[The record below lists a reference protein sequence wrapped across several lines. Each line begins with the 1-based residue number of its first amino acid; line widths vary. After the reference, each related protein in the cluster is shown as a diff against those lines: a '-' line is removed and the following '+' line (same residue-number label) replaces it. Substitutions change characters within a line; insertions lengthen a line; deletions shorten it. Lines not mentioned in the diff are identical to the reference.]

1 MAAACPAVDDVPSSP
16 PLPKKS
22 QHMTWAMSLAS
33 AYARIFSALESG
45 RDVLAMP
52 PVGSLR
58 LDCYRRLVKQLPG
71 IILIISSFK
80 ERMEKE
86 IAMLEQDGIPAAMLH
101 SGTTDYVMA
110 AQRERVRRHHFRILF
125 VSPGLLEKSEI
136 RSFLVSRASISL
148 IVIDEAQICSIH
160 APHFQPLYHAIP
172 LLLKDLER
180 HAAVRQASEEP
191 TMPYRGAASGTS
203 IEGSPE
209 TASSSAVHI
218 EASERRKFTASSR
231 PPVLALTLPTT
242 RQVEQDI
249 RHFFSLQHPLLVRHA
264 FECPNL
270 FLSVHRPQR
279 KAPFLLDFLRRHEDE
294 AGIIYCTEHRLTEH
308 IAQLLN
314 RSGFPAL
321 SYHAGLTREE
331 RMANARAFCAGTA
344 SSDQQTSC
352 GRHPN
357 ARMTDAHAFC
367 AGTASSDRQTSGS
380 RHPNARMTDA
390 RAFCAGVHSSDQ
402 RIQRPS
408 THHAET
414 HAAARIL
421 VVTPDP
427 FLELE
432 RSDVRFV
439 LHYTMP
445 ESLERYYQELV
456 HAGRD
461 GLPAECILL
470 ANERDFELQ
479 RTKLAKVTLGYQ
491 AYPEAIAQVKRQLEA
506 MRRYAMTHQCLR
518 SFLRDYFGGADRTSV
533 TSQPDNVSIGAPPDS
548 PSQRPAGSSAPGQVS
563 IGAPLDS
570 PSQRAAG
577 SSAPGQVSI
586 SAPADPSV
594 RAAEHHCN
602 RISMDKKKLAST
614 GEEPVDYEVITLP
627 SRNRVLTSAELPVDE
642 SLRTIRQSGHYPKNR
657 VQKVSM
663 QLKRAEK
670 QHIFIRYADQAYMKN
685 QAYKYEHLRTDP
697 WELCEPGIRVQ
708 RFRAFSIPRDSCCVN
723 CDPEHFL
730 EEDRYGISDT
740 MGLQERM
747 REHRHQLETDMDV
760 GRKIR
765 LWKAGEKPYH
775 FDYDAHTKCTGRIM
789 AMRKVEYQKTAD
801 TIAAVLG
808 QSSESSIETPAHAST
823 APGAS
828 SSMPEYPA
836 DDRLPATTPCEGNAS
851 ALTGDVEAVRVGYA
865 RGSDAEAGRGGY
877 ARTIDGEAGRGGY
890 ARTDN
895 AEAGRSG
902 YARTGDGE
910 AEAQQL
916 RLLENA
922 RLEISPEMRT
932 HLLGNLKALRK
943 RLAMERS
950 VQAYLIFT
958 DKSLV
963 EMCRMLPLT
972 REEFARVYGVGQRK
986 LELHYEAFT
995 DEIRK
1000 ALDPAYVAD
1009 FYENVSE
1016 EMQVDMQDGTGACV
1030 TGERTGM
1037 NDSADPARV
1046 AEFYANASE
1055 EVQCTAGERTGMND
1069 SVDAARVKRAPGTY
1083 APSSD
1088 PVIAT
1093 NVIKPIPQ
1101 ERSESQR
1108 NPKYRFIPDDVLL
1121 AFLEE
1126 KYLQQRT
1133 RKQVKKKQDF
1143 FLTVAE
1149 AASFRCADGLRSPE
1163 IAALLNALV
1172 AEAEGTSSTN
1182 SPIASID
1189 VGASDSESTSD
1200 AVTTKN
1206 LGVPQISDTVALENP
1221 GKTQISAAVA
1231 LGNPGE
1237 TQISDAV
1244 ATENPGETQR
1254 SDAVA
1259 TKNPGETQTSDAVA
1273 MGNRSKRQIS
1283 DAVAIENRG
1292 ELTSQPKLRIRER
1305 KKLSGA
1311 TIDRKLAG
1319 LGYLELNECSF
1330 TGRPCQ
1336 AYLPTTKGE
1345 AAGIVLGT
1353 RRSQGGVD
1361 YPTAYFSATAASWVA
1376 TLFVRDETK

>member
-1 MAAACPAVDDVPSSP
+1 
-16 PLPKKS
+16 
-22 QHMTWAMSLAS
+22 MTWAMSLAS

-58 LDCYRRLVKQLPG
+58 LDYYRQLVKQFPG
-71 IILIISSFK
+71 ITLIISSYK

-86 IAMLEQDGIPAAMLH
+86 IDILEKDGIPAAMLH
-101 SGTTDYVMA
+101 SGLSDYAMA
-110 AQRERVRRHHFRILF
+110 AQLERIRRRHFQVLF
-125 VSPGLLEKSEI
+125 VSPGLLEDPKM
-136 RSFLVSRASISL
+136 RSFLVSKTTISL

-160 APHFQPLYHAIP
+160 APHFQPLYHSIP

-180 HAAVRQASEEP
+180 HA
-191 TMPYRGAASGTS
+191 
-203 IEGSPE
+203 
-209 TASSSAVHI
+209 
-218 EASERRKFTASSR
+218 ASSR

-249 RHFFSLQHPLLVRHA
+249 RHFFSLQHPLLVRPA

-344 SSDQQTSC
+344 SSD
-352 GRHPN
+352 
-357 ARMTDAHAFC
+357 
-367 AGTASSDRQTSGS
+367 RQTSGS

-390 RAFCAGVHSSDQ
+390 RAFCTSAPSSDR

-408 THHAET
+408 THHDEA

-427 FLELE
+427 FLELD

-461 GLPAECILL
+461 GLQAECILL

-479 RTKLAKVTLGYQ
+479 RTKLEKVTLGYQ
-491 AYPEAIAQVKRQLEA
+491 AYPEAVAQVKRQLEA

-548 PSQRPAGSSAPGQVS
+548 PSQRAAGSSAPGHAA

-577 SSAPGQVSI
+577 ISAPGQVSI

-594 RAAEHHCN
+594 RAAENHHN
-602 RISMDKKKLAST
+602 RISMDEKKLAST
-614 GEEPVDYEVITLP
+614 GEDPVDYEVITLP

-760 GRKIR
+760 ERKIR

-789 AMRKVEYQKTAD
+789 AMRKVEYQKTAA
-801 TIAAVLG
+801 TMAAALG
-808 QSSESSIETPAHAST
+808 PSSESSIETPAHAST

-828 SSMPEYPA
+828 SGVTKYPA

-851 ALTGDVEAVRVGYA
+851 AWTSDGEAGSVGYA
-865 RGSDAEAGRGGY
+865 RGS
-877 ARTIDGEAGRGGY
+877 DGEAGRGGY
-890 ARTDN
+890 ARTGDG
-895 AEAGRSG
+895 EAGRGGCAWIGDNGADSAG
-902 YARTGDGE
+902 NARTSDDE

-916 RLLENA
+916 QLLENA

-986 LELHYEAFT
+986 LALHYEAFT

-1037 NDSADPARV
+1037 NDS
-1046 AEFYANASE
+1046 
-1055 EVQCTAGERTGMND
+1055 
-1069 SVDAARVKRAPGTY
+1069 VDAARVKRAPGTY
-1083 APSSD
+1083 APSSN
-1088 PVIAT
+1088 PVIPT
-1093 NVIKPIPQ
+1093 SVIKPIPQ

-1172 AEAEGTSSTN
+1172 AEAEETSSTN
-1182 SPIASID
+1182 SPTASID
-1189 VGASDSESTSD
+1189 VGASDNGSTSVAVTTEDPFETQISD
-1200 AVTTKN
+1200 AVTT
-1206 LGVPQISDTVALENP
+1206 
-1221 GKTQISAAVA
+1221 
-1231 LGNPGE
+1231 GNPGE

-1273 MGNRSKRQIS
+1273 MGNRSETQIS

-1345 AAGIVLGT
+1345 AAGIALGT

>member
-1 MAAACPAVDDVPSSP
+1 MAAACPAVDDVPSSLP
-16 PLPKKS
+16 PPKKP

-52 PVGSLR
+52 PVGPLR
-58 LDCYRRLVKQLPG
+58 LDCYRQLVKQLTG
-71 IILIISSFK
+71 ITLIISSYK

-86 IAMLEQDGIPAAMLH
+86 IDILEKEGIPAAMLH
-101 SGTTDYVMA
+101 SGLSDYAMA
-110 AQRERVRRHHFRILF
+110 AQLERIRRRHFQVLF
-125 VSPGLLEKSEI
+125 ASPGLLEDPKM
-136 RSFLVSRASISL
+136 RSFLVFKTTISL

-160 APHFQPLYHAIP
+160 APHFQPLYHSIP

-180 HAAVRQASEEP
+180 HA
-191 TMPYRGAASGTS
+191 
-203 IEGSPE
+203 
-209 TASSSAVHI
+209 
-218 EASERRKFTASSR
+218 ASSR

-242 RQVEQDI
+242 RQMEQDI
-249 RHFFSLQHPLLVRHA
+249 GHFFSLQHPLLVRHA

-331 RMANARAFCAGTA
+331 RMANARAFCAGA
-344 SSDQQTSC
+344 
-352 GRHPN
+352 P
-357 ARMTDAHAFC
+357 
-367 AGTASSDRQTSGS
+367 SSDR
-380 RHPNARMTDA
+380 
-390 RAFCAGVHSSDQ
+390 

-408 THHAET
+408 THDAEAHAG
-414 HAAARIL
+414 ARIL

-427 FLELE
+427 FLELD

-479 RTKLAKVTLGYQ
+479 RTKLEKVTLGYQ
-491 AYPEAIAQVKRQLEA
+491 AYPEAVAQVKRQLEA

-518 SFLRDYFGGADRTSV
+518 SFLRDYFGGED
-533 TSQPDNVSIGAPPDS
+533 
-548 PSQRPAGSSAPGQVS
+548 
-563 IGAPLDS
+563 
-570 PSQRAAG
+570 
-577 SSAPGQVSI
+577 
-586 SAPADPSV
+586 
-594 RAAEHHCN
+594 
-602 RISMDKKKLAST
+602 
-614 GEEPVDYEVITLP
+614 PVDYEVITLP

-789 AMRKVEYQKTAD
+789 AMRKVEYQKTAA
-801 TIAAVLG
+801 TMAAVLG
-808 QSSESSIETPAHAST
+808 QSSKSSIETPAHAST

-828 SSMPEYPA
+828 SSVPESPA

-851 ALTGDVEAVRVGYA
+851 VRTNDGK
-865 RGSDAEAGRGGY
+865 AGRGGY
-877 ARTIDGEAGRGGY
+877 ARTGDG
-890 ARTDN
+890 
-895 AEAGRSG
+895 EAGRSG
-902 YARTGDGE
+902 YARTSDGE

-972 REEFARVYGVGQRK
+972 REEFARIYGVGQRK
-986 LELHYEAFT
+986 LELHYEAFI

-1037 NDSADPARV
+1037 NDSADPVRV

-1083 APSSD
+1083 APCSN
-1088 PVIAT
+1088 PVIPT
-1093 NVIKPIPQ
+1093 SVIKPIPQ

-1172 AEAEGTSSTN
+1172 AEAEEISSTN

-1189 VGASDSESTSD
+1189 VGVSDNGSTSA
-1200 AVTTKN
+1200 AVTT
-1206 LGVPQISDTVALENP
+1206 ENP
-1221 GKTQISAAVA
+1221 F
-1231 LGNPGE
+1231 E

-1244 ATENPGETQR
+1244 A
-1254 SDAVA
+1254 A
-1259 TKNPGETQTSDAVA
+1259 KNPGE
-1273 MGNRSKRQIS
+1273 
-1283 DAVAIENRG
+1283 
-1292 ELTSQPKLRIRER
+1292 LTNQQKPRVRER

-1311 TIDRKLAG
+1311 TINRKLAE
-1319 LGYLELNECSF
+1319 LGYLKLSEYRFN
-1330 TGRPCQ
+1330 GRPHQ
-1336 AYLPTTKGE
+1336 TFLPTTKGE

-1353 RRSQGGVD
+1353 RKSQGGVD
-1361 YPTAYFSATAASWVA
+1361 YPTAYFSAAAASWVA

>member
-1 MAAACPAVDDVPSSP
+1 MSDVHRSE
-16 PLPKKS
+16 
-22 QHMTWAMSLAS
+22 MSLAS
-33 AYARIFSALESG
+33 AYARILSALESG

-52 PVGSLR
+52 PVGQLR
-58 LDCYRRLVKQLPG
+58 LDCYRQLVKQLPG

-125 VSPGLLEKSEI
+125 VSPGLLEKSEL
-136 RSFLVSRASISL
+136 RSFLVSQAAISL

-180 HAAVRQASEEP
+180 QAAGMQASWNQHMLCREA
-191 TMPYRGAASGTS
+191 TSSGASIDISPPKAVSSSSQAGTS
-203 IEGSPE
+203 DHQRSTRP
-209 TASSSAVHI
+209 A
-218 EASERRKFTASSR
+218 R
-231 PPVLALTLPTT
+231 PPVLALALPTP

-249 RHFFSLQHPLLVRHA
+249 GHFFSLQHPLLIRHQ
-264 FECPNL
+264 FERLNL

-331 RMANARAFCAGTA
+331 RMANARAFCTGGQPTDWRMQGLATPDDRANAG
-344 SSDQQTSC
+344 
-352 GRHPN
+352 
-357 ARMTDAHAFC
+357 
-367 AGTASSDRQTSGS
+367 
-380 RHPNARMTDA
+380 
-390 RAFCAGVHSSDQ
+390 
-402 RIQRPS
+402 
-408 THHAET
+408 
-414 HAAARIL
+414 ARIL

-427 FLELE
+427 FLELD

-445 ESLERYYQELV
+445 ESLDCYYQEVV

-470 ANERDFELQ
+470 ANERDLELQ
-479 RTKLAKVTLGYQ
+479 RTKLGKATLGYQ
-491 AYPEAIAQVKRQLEA
+491 AYPEAVAQMKQQFEA

-518 SFLRDYFGGADRTSV
+518 AFMKEYVEGADT
-533 TSQPDNVSIGAPPDS
+533 
-548 PSQRPAGSSAPGQVS
+548 
-563 IGAPLDS
+563 
-570 PSQRAAG
+570 AAG
-577 SSAPGQVSI
+577 EAFG
-586 SAPADPSV
+586 
-594 RAAEHHCN
+594 
-602 RISMDKKKLAST
+602 
-614 GEEPVDYEVITLP
+614 DYEVVTLP
-627 SRNRVLTSAELPVDE
+627 ARNRVLTSAELPVDE
-642 SLRTIRQSGHYPKNR
+642 SLRTIRQSGRYPVNR
-657 VQKVSM
+657 VEKVSM
-663 QLKRAEK
+663 QLERAEK
-670 QHIFIRYADQAYMKN
+670 QHIFIRYADREHMRN
-685 QAYKYEHLRTDP
+685 QAYKYDHLRTDP

-708 RFRAFSIPRDSCCVN
+708 NFRAFTIPRDSCCVN
-723 CDPEHFL
+723 CNPEHFL

-747 REHRHQLETDMDV
+747 REHLHQLETDMDV

-765 LWKAGEKPYH
+765 LWKAGEKQHH
-775 FDYDAHTKCTGRIM
+775 FDYDAHARGTGRIM
-789 AMRKVEYQKTAD
+789 AMRKVEYQKTA
-801 TIAAVLG
+801 TV
-808 QSSESSIETPAHAST
+808 S
-823 APGAS
+823 
-828 SSMPEYPA
+828 
-836 DDRLPATTPCEGNAS
+836 
-851 ALTGDVEAVRVGYA
+851 
-865 RGSDAEAGRGGY
+865 
-877 ARTIDGEAGRGGY
+877 ARTID
-890 ARTDN
+890 
-895 AEAGRSG
+895 AEPKS
-902 YARTGDGE
+902 
-910 AEAQQL
+910 QQL
-916 RLLENA
+916 RLLESA

-932 HLLGNLKALRK
+932 QLLGNLKALRK

-950 VQAYLIFT
+950 VQAYQIFT

-972 REEFARVYGVGQRK
+972 REEFARIHGVGQRK

-1000 ALDPAYVAD
+1000 ALDPARVAD

-1016 EMQVDMQDGTGACV
+1016 EMQQDLQDGTGACA
-1030 TGERTGM
+1030 TMGFA
-1037 NDSADPARV
+1037 ADPARV
-1046 AEFYANASE
+1046 AEFYTNAPE
-1055 EVQCTAGERTGMND
+1055 KIQCAAGARTGMNAT
-1069 SVDAARVKRAPGTY
+1069 VDAARVEREPGSD

-1088 PVIAT
+1088 TVIPT
-1093 NVIKPIPQ
+1093 TVIKPIP
-1101 ERSESQR
+1101 EKRSELQR

-1149 AASFRCADGLRSPE
+1149 AASFHCSDGLRSPE

-1172 AEAEGTSSTN
+1172 EEAEQQ
-1182 SPIASID
+1182 
-1189 VGASDSESTSD
+1189 E
-1200 AVTTKN
+1200 
-1206 LGVPQISDTVALENP
+1206 Q
-1221 GKTQISAAVA
+1221 
-1231 LGNPGE
+1231 
-1237 TQISDAV
+1237 
-1244 ATENPGETQR
+1244 
-1254 SDAVA
+1254 
-1259 TKNPGETQTSDAVA
+1259 
-1273 MGNRSKRQIS
+1273 
-1283 DAVAIENRG
+1283 
-1292 ELTSQPKLRIRER
+1292 ER

-1319 LGYLELNECSF
+1319 LGYLELSEYRIN
-1330 TGRPCQ
+1330 GRPRQ

-1345 AAGIVLGT
+1345 AAGIALGT
-1353 RRSQGGVD
+1353 RTSQGGVD
-1361 YPTAYFSATAASWVA
+1361 YPTAYFNAAAAGWVA
-1376 TLFVRDETK
+1376 TLFVRAEQT

>member
-1 MAAACPAVDDVPSSP
+1 MAAACPAVDDVPSSLP
-16 PLPKKS
+16 PPKKP

-58 LDCYRRLVKQLPG
+58 LDCYRQLVKQLTG
-71 IILIISSFK
+71 ITLIISSYK

-86 IAMLEQDGIPAAMLH
+86 IDILEKDGIPAAMLH
-101 SGTTDYVMA
+101 SGLSDYAMA
-110 AQRERVRRHHFRILF
+110 AQLERIRRRHFQVLF
-125 VSPGLLEKSEI
+125 ASPGLLEDPKM
-136 RSFLVSRASISL
+136 RSFLVFKTTISL

-160 APHFQPLYHAIP
+160 APHFQPLYHSIP

-180 HAAVRQASEEP
+180 HA
-191 TMPYRGAASGTS
+191 
-203 IEGSPE
+203 
-209 TASSSAVHI
+209 
-218 EASERRKFTASSR
+218 ASSR

-242 RQVEQDI
+242 RQMEQDI
-249 RHFFSLQHPLLVRHA
+249 GHFFSLQHPLLVRHS

-331 RMANARAFCAGTA
+331 RMANARAFCAGA
-344 SSDQQTSC
+344 
-352 GRHPN
+352 P
-357 ARMTDAHAFC
+357 
-367 AGTASSDRQTSGS
+367 SSDR
-380 RHPNARMTDA
+380 
-390 RAFCAGVHSSDQ
+390 

-408 THHAET
+408 THDAEAHAG
-414 HAAARIL
+414 ARIL

-427 FLELE
+427 FLELD

-439 LHYTMP
+439 LHYTIP

-479 RTKLAKVTLGYQ
+479 RTKLEKVTLGYQ
-491 AYPEAIAQVKRQLEA
+491 AYPEAVAQVKRQLEA

-518 SFLRDYFGGADRTSV
+518 SFLRDYFGGED
-533 TSQPDNVSIGAPPDS
+533 
-548 PSQRPAGSSAPGQVS
+548 
-563 IGAPLDS
+563 
-570 PSQRAAG
+570 
-577 SSAPGQVSI
+577 
-586 SAPADPSV
+586 
-594 RAAEHHCN
+594 
-602 RISMDKKKLAST
+602 
-614 GEEPVDYEVITLP
+614 PVDYEVITLP

-789 AMRKVEYQKTAD
+789 AMRKVEYQKTAA
-801 TIAAVLG
+801 TMAAVLG
-808 QSSESSIETPAHAST
+808 QSSKSSIETPAHAST

-828 SSMPEYPA
+828 SSVPESPA

-851 ALTGDVEAVRVGYA
+851 VRTNDGK
-865 RGSDAEAGRGGY
+865 AGRGGY
-877 ARTIDGEAGRGGY
+877 ARTGDG
-890 ARTDN
+890 
-895 AEAGRSG
+895 EAGRSG
-902 YARTGDGE
+902 YARTSDGE

-1037 NDSADPARV
+1037 NDS
-1046 AEFYANASE
+1046 
-1055 EVQCTAGERTGMND
+1055 
-1069 SVDAARVKRAPGTY
+1069 VDATRVKRVPGTY

-1093 NVIKPIPQ
+1093 SVIKPIPQ
-1101 ERSESQR
+1101 ERSESQK

-1172 AEAEGTSSTN
+1172 AEAEEISSTN
-1182 SPIASID
+1182 RRIASID
-1189 VGASDSESTSD
+1189 VGASDSGSTSAAVTTENRSEAQISAEVATKNPGEMQRSD
-1200 AVTTKN
+1200 AVAT
-1206 LGVPQISDTVALENP
+1206 EN
-1221 GKTQISAAVA
+1221 SV
-1231 LGNPGE
+1231 E
-1237 TQISDAV
+1237 TQMSDAV
-1244 ATENPGETQR
+1244 ATENPGETQT
-1254 SDAVA
+1254 SNAVA
-1259 TKNPGETQTSDAVA
+1259 MENPGEI
-1273 MGNRSKRQIS
+1273 QIS
-1283 DAVAIENRG
+1283 DAVAAKNPG
-1292 ELTSQPKLRIRER
+1292 ELTNQPKLRVRER

-1311 TIDRKLAG
+1311 TINRKLAE
-1319 LGYLELNECSF
+1319 LGYLKLSEYRFN
-1330 TGRPCQ
+1330 GRPHQ
-1336 AYLPTTKGE
+1336 TFLPTTKGE

-1353 RRSQGGVD
+1353 RKSQGGVD
-1361 YPTAYFSATAASWVA
+1361 YPTAYFSAAAASWVA

>member
-1 MAAACPAVDDVPSSP
+1 
-16 PLPKKS
+16 
-22 QHMTWAMSLAS
+22 MSLAS

-58 LDCYRRLVKQLPG
+58 LDCYRQLVKQLPG
-71 IILIISSFK
+71 ITLIISSYK

-86 IAMLEQDGIPAAMLH
+86 IDILEKDGIPAAMLH
-101 SGTTDYVMA
+101 SGLSDYAMA
-110 AQRERVRRHHFRILF
+110 AQLERIRRRHFQVLF
-125 VSPGLLEKSEI
+125 VSPGLLEDPKM
-136 RSFLVSRASISL
+136 RSFLVFKTTISL

-160 APHFQPLYHAIP
+160 APHFQPLYHSIP

-249 RHFFSLQHPLLVRHA
+249 RHFFSLQHPLIVRHA

-344 SSDQQTSC
+344 SSD
-352 GRHPN
+352 R
-357 ARMTDAHAFC
+357 RK
-367 AGTASSDRQTSGS
+367 
-380 RHPNARMTDA
+380 
-390 RAFCAGVHSSDQ
+390 
-402 RIQRPS
+402 QRPS
-408 THHAET
+408 THHDEA

-479 RTKLAKVTLGYQ
+479 RTKLEKVTLGYQ
-491 AYPEAIAQVKRQLEA
+491 AYPEAVAQVKRQLEA

-518 SFLRDYFGGADRTSV
+518 SFLRDYFGGADGTSV
-533 TSQPDNVSIGAPPDS
+533 ASPPDNASISAPPD
-548 PSQRPAGSSAPGQVS
+548 
-563 IGAPLDS
+563 L

-586 SAPADPSV
+586 GAPPDSPLQKAAGSSATGQVSIGAPPDSSV
-594 RAAEHHCN
+594 RAAEHHFN
-602 RISMDKKKLAST
+602 RISMDEKKLAST
-614 GEEPVDYEVITLP
+614 GEDPVDYEVITLP

-642 SLRTIRQSGHYPKNR
+642 SLRTIRQSGRYPENR

-765 LWKAGEKPYH
+765 LWKASEKPYH

-823 APGAS
+823 APGS
-828 SSMPEYPA
+828 SSGVPKYPA
-836 DDRLPATTPCEGNAS
+836 DDRLPTTTPCEGNAS
-851 ALTGDVEAVRVGYA
+851 VRTSDAEAGRGGYARTGDV
-865 RGSDAEAGRGGY
+865 EAGRGGY

-890 ARTDN
+890 ARTDD
-895 AEAGRSG
+895 AEADRGG
-902 YARTGDGE
+902 YARTGDAE

-1069 SVDAARVKRAPGTY
+1069 SVGAARVKRVPGTY
-1083 APSSD
+1083 APSSN
-1088 PVIAT
+1088 PVIPT
-1093 NVIKPIPQ
+1093 SVIKPIPQ

-1172 AEAEGTSSTN
+1172 AEAEETSSTN

-1189 VGASDSESTSD
+1189 VGASDSESTSAAVTTENPFKTQISD
-1200 AVTTKN
+1200 AVTT
-1206 LGVPQISDTVALENP
+1206 
-1221 GKTQISAAVA
+1221 
-1231 LGNPGE
+1231 GNPGE

-1244 ATENPGETQR
+1244 TTGNPGETQR

-1273 MGNRSKRQIS
+1273 MENPGEIQIS
-1283 DAVAIENRG
+1283 DAVAAKNPG
-1292 ELTSQPKLRIRER
+1292 ELTNQQKPRVRER

-1311 TIDRKLAG
+1311 TIDRKLAE
-1319 LGYLELNECSF
+1319 LGYLELSEFSF

-1345 AAGIVLGT
+1345 VAGIALGT
-1353 RRSQGGVD
+1353 RTSQGGVD
-1361 YPTAYFSATAASWVA
+1361 YPTAYFSAAAASWVA
-1376 TLFVRDETK
+1376 TLFVRDGTK

>member
-16 PLPKKS
+16 PPPKKP
-22 QHMTWAMSLAS
+22 QHMTWSMSLAS

-58 LDCYRRLVKQLPG
+58 LNCYRQLVKQLPG
-71 IILIISSFK
+71 ITLIISSYK

-86 IAMLEQDGIPAAMLH
+86 IAILEKDGIPAAMLH
-101 SGTTDYVMA
+101 SGLSDYAMA
-110 AQRERVRRHHFRILF
+110 AQLERIRRRHFQVLF
-125 VSPGLLEKSEI
+125 ASPGLLEDPKI
-136 RSFLVSRASISL
+136 RSFLVFKTTISL

-160 APHFQPLYHAIP
+160 APHFQPLYHSIP

-180 HAAVRQASEEP
+180 H
-191 TMPYRGAASGTS
+191 
-203 IEGSPE
+203 
-209 TASSSAVHI
+209 
-218 EASERRKFTASSR
+218 TASSR

-242 RQVEQDI
+242 RQMEQDI
-249 RHFFSLQHPLLVRHA
+249 GHFFSLQHPLLVRHA

-331 RMANARAFCAGTA
+331 RMANARAFCAA
-344 SSDQQTSC
+344 
-352 GRHPN
+352 
-357 ARMTDAHAFC
+357 
-367 AGTASSDRQTSGS
+367 TASSDRQTAVR
-380 RHPNARMTDA
+380 RHSDARMTGV
-390 RAFCAGVHSSDQ
+390 RTFCAGVHSSDQ

-408 THHAET
+408 THDNEAHAG
-414 HAAARIL
+414 ARIL

-479 RTKLAKVTLGYQ
+479 RTKLEKVTLGYQ
-491 AYPEAIAQVKRQLEA
+491 AYPEAVAQVKRQLEA

-518 SFLRDYFGGADRTSV
+518 SFLRDYFGGED
-533 TSQPDNVSIGAPPDS
+533 
-548 PSQRPAGSSAPGQVS
+548 
-563 IGAPLDS
+563 
-570 PSQRAAG
+570 
-577 SSAPGQVSI
+577 
-586 SAPADPSV
+586 
-594 RAAEHHCN
+594 
-602 RISMDKKKLAST
+602 
-614 GEEPVDYEVITLP
+614 PVDYEVITLP

-642 SLRTIRQSGHYPKNR
+642 SLRTIRQSGRYPKNR

-789 AMRKVEYQKTAD
+789 AMRKVEYQKTAA
-801 TIAAVLG
+801 TMAAVLG
-808 QSSESSIETPAHAST
+808 QSSESSIKTLAHAST
-823 APGAS
+823 APRPS
-828 SSMPEYPA
+828 SSVPESPA

-851 ALTGDVEAVRVGYA
+851 ALTGDVEAGRVGYA
-865 RGSDAEAGRGGY
+865 R
-877 ARTIDGEAGRGGY
+877 
-890 ARTDN
+890 TDD

-902 YARTGDGE
+902 YARTSDGE

-1037 NDSADPARV
+1037 NDSV
-1046 AEFYANASE
+1046 
-1055 EVQCTAGERTGMND
+1055 G
-1069 SVDAARVKRAPGTY
+1069 AARVKRVPGTY
-1083 APSSD
+1083 APSSN
-1088 PVIAT
+1088 PVIPT
-1093 NVIKPIPQ
+1093 SVIKPIPQ

-1163 IAALLNALV
+1163 IATLLNALV
-1172 AEAEGTSSTN
+1172 AEAEETSSTN

-1189 VGASDSESTSD
+1189 VGASDSESTSAAVATENPGETQRSD
-1200 AVTTKN
+1200 AVTT
-1206 LGVPQISDTVALENP
+1206 
-1221 GKTQISAAVA
+1221 
-1231 LGNPGE
+1231 GNPGE

-1273 MGNRSKRQIS
+1273 MENPGEIQIS
-1283 DAVAIENRG
+1283 DAVAAKNPG
-1292 ELTSQPKLRIRER
+1292 ELTSQPKLRARER

-1311 TIDRKLAG
+1311 TFDRKLAE
-1319 LGYLELNECSF
+1319 LGYLELSEFSF

-1345 AAGIVLGT
+1345 VAGIALGT
-1353 RRSQGGVD
+1353 RTSQSGVD
-1361 YPTAYFSATAASWVA
+1361 YPTAYFSAAAASWVA

>member
-16 PLPKKS
+16 PPPKKP

-33 AYARIFSALESG
+33 AYTRIFSALMGG

-52 PVGSLR
+52 PVGPLR
-58 LDCYRRLVKQLPG
+58 LDCYRQLVKQLPG
-71 IILIISSFK
+71 ITLIISSYK

-86 IAMLEQDGIPAAMLH
+86 IDILEKDGIPAAMLH
-101 SGTTDYVMA
+101 SGLSDYAMA
-110 AQRERVRRHHFRILF
+110 AQLERIRRRHFRILYI
-125 VSPGLLEKSEI
+125 SPGLLESPTI
-136 RSFLVSRASISL
+136 RSFLVLYTTISL

-160 APHFQPLYHAIP
+160 APYFQPLYHSIP

-180 HAAVRQASEEP
+180 YA
-191 TMPYRGAASGTS
+191 
-203 IEGSPE
+203 
-209 TASSSAVHI
+209 
-218 EASERRKFTASSR
+218 ASSR
-231 PPVLALTLPTT
+231 PPVLALTLSTT

-249 RHFFSLQHPLLVRHA
+249 GHFFSLQHPLLVRHA

-331 RMANARAFCAGTA
+331 RMANA
-344 SSDQQTSC
+344 
-352 GRHPN
+352 
-357 ARMTDAHAFC
+357 HAFC
-367 AGTASSDRQTSGS
+367 AATASSDRQTAVC
-380 RHPNARMTDA
+380 RHSDARMTDA
-390 RAFCAGVHSSDQ
+390 RTFCAGVHSSER

-408 THHAET
+408 THHDEA
-414 HAAARIL
+414 HAGARIL

-427 FLELE
+427 FLELD

-479 RTKLAKVTLGYQ
+479 RTKLEKVTLGYQ
-491 AYPEAIAQVKRQLEA
+491 AYLEAVAQVKRQLEA

-518 SFLRDYFGGADRTSV
+518 SFLRDYFGGADGTSV
-533 TSQPDNVSIGAPPDS
+533 TSQPDNVSIGAPPDL
-548 PSQRPAGSSAPGQVS
+548 PLQKVAGSSAPGQVS
-563 IGAPLDS
+563 IGAPPVL
-570 PSQRAAG
+570 PSQAAAG
-577 SSAPGQVSI
+577 SSVAGHAFVGAPSD
-586 SAPADPSV
+586 SSV
-594 RAAEHHCN
+594 QAAEHHCN
-602 RISMDKKKLAST
+602 RISMNEKKQAST

-627 SRNRVLTSAELPVDE
+627 SRNRVLRSAELPVDE
-642 SLRTIRQSGHYPKNR
+642 SLRTIRQSGRYPENR
-657 VQKVSM
+657 IQKVTM

-708 RFRAFSIPRDSCCVN
+708 HFRAFSIPRDSCCVN

-747 REHRHQLETDMDV
+747 REHRHQLETDMDI

-775 FDYDAHTKCTGRIM
+775 FDYDAHAKCTGRIM

-801 TIAAVLG
+801 TMAAALG
-808 QSSESSIETPAHAST
+808 QSSESSIETPAHALT
-823 APGAS
+823 APGS
-828 SSMPEYPA
+828 SSSVPESPA
-836 DDRLPATTPCEGNAS
+836 DDRLPAATPCEGNAS
-851 ALTGDVEAVRVGYA
+851 ARTGDGEAGSVGYV
-865 RGSDAEAGRGGY
+865 RGS
-877 ARTIDGEAGRGGY
+877 DGEAGRGGY
-890 ARTDN
+890 ARTGN
-895 AEAGRSG
+895 
-902 YARTGDGE
+902 GE

-950 VQAYLIFT
+950 VQAYQIFT

-972 REEFARVYGVGQRK
+972 REEFARIYGVGQRK
-986 LELHYEAFT
+986 LALHYEAFT

-1009 FYENVSE
+1009 FYENVLE
-1016 EMQVDMQDGTGACV
+1016 EIQQDLQQDLQDGTEACV
-1030 TGERTGM
+1030 TTGFA
-1037 NDSADPARV
+1037 ADAARV
-1046 AEFYANASE
+1046 ADFYENASE
-1055 EVQCTAGERTGMND
+1055 EVPCVPDNSA
-1069 SVDAARVKRAPGTY
+1069 DATRVKWAPGTY
-1083 APSSD
+1083 APSSN
-1088 PVIAT
+1088 PVIPT
-1093 NVIKPIPQ
+1093 SVIKPIPQ
-1101 ERSESQR
+1101 ERSESQK

-1172 AEAEGTSSTN
+1172 ATAEETSFTN
-1182 SPIASID
+1182 SRIASID
-1189 VGASDSESTSD
+1189 VGDSDSEST
-1200 AVTTKN
+1200 
-1206 LGVPQISDTVALENP
+1206 
-1221 GKTQISAAVA
+1221 
-1231 LGNPGE
+1231 
-1237 TQISDAV
+1237 SDAV
-1244 ATENPGETQR
+1244 ATENPGEAQISDVVAMGNPGETQI
-1254 SDAVA
+1254 SGSVA
-1259 TKNPGETQTSDAVA
+1259 TKNPGEA
-1273 MGNRSKRQIS
+1273 QIS
-1283 DAVAIENRG
+1283 VAVAIENPG
-1292 ELTSQPKLRIRER
+1292 ELTSQPKLRARER

-1319 LGYLELNECSF
+1319 LGYLELSECSF
-1330 TGRPCQ
+1330 TGRPHQ
-1336 AYLPTTKGE
+1336 TYLPTTKGE
-1345 AAGIVLGT
+1345 AAGIALGT
-1353 RRSQGGVD
+1353 RKSQGGVD
-1361 YPTAYFSATAASWVA
+1361 YPTAYFSAAAASWVA

>member
-1 MAAACPAVDDVPSSP
+1 MAAACPAVDDVPSSLP
-16 PLPKKS
+16 PPKKP

-58 LDCYRRLVKQLPG
+58 LDCYRQLVKQLTG
-71 IILIISSFK
+71 ITLIISSYK

-86 IAMLEQDGIPAAMLH
+86 IDILEKDGIPAAMLH
-101 SGTTDYVMA
+101 SGLSDYAMA
-110 AQRERVRRHHFRILF
+110 AQLERIRRRHFQVLF
-125 VSPGLLEKSEI
+125 ASPGLLEDPKM
-136 RSFLVSRASISL
+136 RSFLVFKTTISL

-160 APHFQPLYHAIP
+160 APHFQPLYHSIP

-180 HAAVRQASEEP
+180 HA
-191 TMPYRGAASGTS
+191 
-203 IEGSPE
+203 
-209 TASSSAVHI
+209 
-218 EASERRKFTASSR
+218 ASSR

-242 RQVEQDI
+242 RQMEQDI
-249 RHFFSLQHPLLVRHA
+249 GHFFSLQHPLLVRHS

-331 RMANARAFCAGTA
+331 RMANARAFCAGA
-344 SSDQQTSC
+344 
-352 GRHPN
+352 P
-357 ARMTDAHAFC
+357 
-367 AGTASSDRQTSGS
+367 SSDR
-380 RHPNARMTDA
+380 
-390 RAFCAGVHSSDQ
+390 

-408 THHAET
+408 THDAEAHAG
-414 HAAARIL
+414 ARIL

-427 FLELE
+427 FLELD

-479 RTKLAKVTLGYQ
+479 RTKLEKVTLGYQ
-491 AYPEAIAQVKRQLEA
+491 AYPEAVAQVKRQLEA

-518 SFLRDYFGGADRTSV
+518 SFLRDYFGGED
-533 TSQPDNVSIGAPPDS
+533 
-548 PSQRPAGSSAPGQVS
+548 
-563 IGAPLDS
+563 
-570 PSQRAAG
+570 
-577 SSAPGQVSI
+577 
-586 SAPADPSV
+586 
-594 RAAEHHCN
+594 
-602 RISMDKKKLAST
+602 
-614 GEEPVDYEVITLP
+614 PVDYEVITLP

-789 AMRKVEYQKTAD
+789 AMRKVEYQKTAA
-801 TIAAVLG
+801 TMAAVLG
-808 QSSESSIETPAHAST
+808 QSSKSSIETPAHAST

-828 SSMPEYPA
+828 SSVPESPA

-851 ALTGDVEAVRVGYA
+851 VRTNDDKAGRGGYA
-865 RGSDAEAGRGGY
+865 RGSDDEAGSVGYARTDDAEAGRGGY
-877 ARTIDGEAGRGGY
+877 ART
-890 ARTDN
+890 
-895 AEAGRSG
+895 S
-902 YARTGDGE
+902 DGE

-972 REEFARVYGVGQRK
+972 REEFARIYGVGQRK
-986 LELHYEAFT
+986 LELHYEAFI

-1037 NDSADPARV
+1037 NDSADPVRV

-1083 APSSD
+1083 APCSN
-1088 PVIAT
+1088 PVIPT
-1093 NVIKPIPQ
+1093 SVIKPIPQ

-1172 AEAEGTSSTN
+1172 AEAEEISSTN

-1189 VGASDSESTSD
+1189 VGVSDNGSTSAAVTTENPFETQISD
-1200 AVTTKN
+1200 AVATGNPFET
-1206 LGVPQISDTVALENP
+1206 QISDAVATKNP
-1221 GKTQISAAVA
+1221 FETQISAEVA
-1231 LGNPGE
+1231 IENPGE

-1244 ATENPGETQR
+1244 ATENPGETQT
-1254 SDAVA
+1254 SNAVA
-1259 TKNPGETQTSDAVA
+1259 MENPGEI
-1273 MGNRSKRQIS
+1273 QIS
-1283 DAVAIENRG
+1283 DAVAAKNPG
-1292 ELTSQPKLRIRER
+1292 ELTNQQKPRVRER
-1305 KKLSGA
+1305 KKVSGA
-1311 TIDRKLAG
+1311 TINRKLAE
-1319 LGYLELNECSF
+1319 LGYLKLSEYRFN
-1330 TGRPCQ
+1330 GRPHQ
-1336 AYLPTTKGE
+1336 TFLPTTKGE

-1353 RRSQGGVD
+1353 RKSQGGVD
-1361 YPTAYFSATAASWVA
+1361 YPTAYFSAAAASWVA

>member
-1 MAAACPAVDDVPSSP
+1 MPDVHRSEASVKSAISTTSTSSLQKSSGETKNMAAACPAVDDVPSSLP
-16 PLPKKS
+16 PPKKP

-52 PVGSLR
+52 PVGPLR
-58 LDCYRRLVKQLPG
+58 LDCYRQLVKQLTG
-71 IILIISSFK
+71 ITLIISSYK

-86 IAMLEQDGIPAAMLH
+86 IDILEKEGIPAAMLH
-101 SGTTDYVMA
+101 SGLSDYAMA
-110 AQRERVRRHHFRILF
+110 AQLERIRRRHFQVLF
-125 VSPGLLEKSEI
+125 ASPGLLEDPKM
-136 RSFLVSRASISL
+136 RSFLVFKTTISL

-160 APHFQPLYHAIP
+160 APHFQPLYHSIP

-180 HAAVRQASEEP
+180 HA
-191 TMPYRGAASGTS
+191 
-203 IEGSPE
+203 
-209 TASSSAVHI
+209 
-218 EASERRKFTASSR
+218 ASSR

-242 RQVEQDI
+242 RQMEQDI
-249 RHFFSLQHPLLVRHA
+249 GHFFSLQHPLLVRHS

-331 RMANARAFCAGTA
+331 RMANARAFCAGA
-344 SSDQQTSC
+344 
-352 GRHPN
+352 P
-357 ARMTDAHAFC
+357 
-367 AGTASSDRQTSGS
+367 SSDR
-380 RHPNARMTDA
+380 
-390 RAFCAGVHSSDQ
+390 

-408 THHAET
+408 THDAEAHAG
-414 HAAARIL
+414 ARIL

-427 FLELE
+427 FLELD

-479 RTKLAKVTLGYQ
+479 RTKLEKVTLGYQ
-491 AYPEAIAQVKRQLEA
+491 AYPEAVAQVKRQLEA

-518 SFLRDYFGGADRTSV
+518 SFLRDYF
-533 TSQPDNVSIGAPPDS
+533 
-548 PSQRPAGSSAPGQVS
+548 
-563 IGAPLDS
+563 
-570 PSQRAAG
+570 
-577 SSAPGQVSI
+577 
-586 SAPADPSV
+586 
-594 RAAEHHCN
+594 E
-602 RISMDKKKLAST
+602 
-614 GEEPVDYEVITLP
+614 GEDPVDYEVITLP

-789 AMRKVEYQKTAD
+789 AMRKVEYQKTAA
-801 TIAAVLG
+801 TMAAVLG
-808 QSSESSIETPAHAST
+808 QSSKSSIETPAHAST

-828 SSMPEYPA
+828 SSVPESPA
-836 DDRLPATTPCEGNAS
+836 DNRLPATTPCEGNAS
-851 ALTGDVEAVRVGYA
+851 VRTNDGK
-865 RGSDAEAGRGGY
+865 AGRGGY
-877 ARTIDGEAGRGGY
+877 ARTGDG
-890 ARTDN
+890 
-895 AEAGRSG
+895 EAGRSG
-902 YARTGDGE
+902 YARTSDGE

-972 REEFARVYGVGQRK
+972 REEFARIYGVGQRK
-986 LELHYEAFT
+986 LELHYEAFI

-1037 NDSADPARV
+1037 NDSADPVRV

-1083 APSSD
+1083 APSSN
-1088 PVIAT
+1088 PVIPT
-1093 NVIKPIPQ
+1093 SVIKPIPQ

-1172 AEAEGTSSTN
+1172 AEAEEISSTN

-1189 VGASDSESTSD
+1189 VGVSDNGSTSA
-1200 AVTTKN
+1200 AVTT
-1206 LGVPQISDTVALENP
+1206 ENP
-1221 GKTQISAAVA
+1221 F
-1231 LGNPGE
+1231 E

-1244 ATENPGETQR
+1244 A
-1254 SDAVA
+1254 A
-1259 TKNPGETQTSDAVA
+1259 KNPGE
-1273 MGNRSKRQIS
+1273 
-1283 DAVAIENRG
+1283 
-1292 ELTSQPKLRIRER
+1292 LTNQQKPRVRER

-1311 TIDRKLAG
+1311 TINRKLAE
-1319 LGYLELNECSF
+1319 LGYLKLSEYRFN
-1330 TGRPCQ
+1330 GRPHQ
-1336 AYLPTTKGE
+1336 TFLPTTKGE

-1353 RRSQGGVD
+1353 RKSQGGVD
-1361 YPTAYFSATAASWVA
+1361 YPTAYFSAAAASWVA

>member
-1 MAAACPAVDDVPSSP
+1 
-16 PLPKKS
+16 
-22 QHMTWAMSLAS
+22 MTWAMSLAS
-33 AYARIFSALESG
+33 AYARIFSALMGG

-58 LDCYRRLVKQLPG
+58 LDCYRQLVKQLPG
-71 IILIISSFK
+71 ITLIISSYK
-80 ERMEKE
+80 ECMEKE
-86 IAMLEQDGIPAAMLH
+86 IDILEKDGIPAAMLH
-101 SGTTDYVMA
+101 SGLSDYAMV
-110 AQRERVRRHHFRILF
+110 AQLERIRRRHFQVLF
-125 VSPGLLEKSEI
+125 VSPGLLEDPKM
-136 RSFLVSRASISL
+136 RSFLVFKTTISL

-160 APHFQPLYHAIP
+160 APHFQPLYHSIP
-172 LLLKDLER
+172 LLLKDL
-180 HAAVRQASEEP
+180 
-191 TMPYRGAASGTS
+191 
-203 IEGSPE
+203 
-209 TASSSAVHI
+209 
-218 EASERRKFTASSR
+218 ERRKFTASSR

-344 SSDQQTSC
+344 SSDQQTS
-352 GRHPN
+352 
-357 ARMTDAHAFC
+357 
-367 AGTASSDRQTSGS
+367 GS

-390 RAFCAGVHSSDQ
+390 RAFCTSAPSSDR

-408 THHAET
+408 THHDEA

-427 FLELE
+427 FLELD

-479 RTKLAKVTLGYQ
+479 RTKLEKVTLGYQ
-491 AYPEAIAQVKRQLEA
+491 AYPEAVAQVKRQLEA

-518 SFLRDYFGGADRTSV
+518 SFLRDYFGGED
-533 TSQPDNVSIGAPPDS
+533 
-548 PSQRPAGSSAPGQVS
+548 
-563 IGAPLDS
+563 
-570 PSQRAAG
+570 
-577 SSAPGQVSI
+577 
-586 SAPADPSV
+586 
-594 RAAEHHCN
+594 
-602 RISMDKKKLAST
+602 
-614 GEEPVDYEVITLP
+614 PVDYEVITLP

-670 QHIFIRYADQAYMKN
+670 QHIFIRYADRAHMKN

-789 AMRKVEYQKTAD
+789 AMRKVEYQKTAA
-801 TIAAVLG
+801 TMAAVLG
-808 QSSESSIETPAHAST
+808 QSSESSIETLAHAST

-828 SSMPEYPA
+828 SGVPKYPA
-836 DDRLPATTPCEGNAS
+836 DDRLPATTPCEDNAS
-851 ALTGDVEAVRVGYA
+851 ALTG
-865 RGSDAEAGRGGY
+865 
-877 ARTIDGEAGRGGY
+877 DGEAGRGGY
-890 ARTDN
+890 ARTD
-895 AEAGRSG
+895 
-902 YARTGDGE
+902 DGE
-910 AEAQQL
+910 VKAEQL

-972 REEFARVYGVGQRK
+972 REEFARIYGVGQRK

-1030 TGERTGM
+1030 TRERTGM
-1037 NDSADPARV
+1037 NDSAAPARV

-1055 EVQCTAGERTGMND
+1055 EVQCKAGERTGMND
-1069 SVDAARVKRAPGTY
+1069 SVDATRVKRVPGTY

-1093 NVIKPIPQ
+1093 SVIKPIPQ
-1101 ERSESQR
+1101 ERSESKR

-1172 AEAEGTSSTN
+1172 AEAEENASTN
-1182 SPIASID
+1182 SRIASIEG
-1189 VGASDSESTSD
+1189 GASDRESTSA
-1200 AVTTKN
+1200 AVTT
-1206 LGVPQISDTVALENP
+1206 ENP
-1221 GKTQISAAVA
+1221 FK
-1231 LGNPGE
+1231 

-1244 ATENPGETQR
+1244 TTGNPGETQR

-1273 MGNRSKRQIS
+1273 MENPGEIQIS
-1283 DAVAIENRG
+1283 DAVAAKNPG
-1292 ELTSQPKLRIRER
+1292 ELTNQQKPRVRER

-1311 TIDRKLAG
+1311 TIDRKLAE
-1319 LGYLELNECSF
+1319 LGYLELSEFSF

-1345 AAGIVLGT
+1345 VAGIALGT
-1353 RRSQGGVD
+1353 RTSQGGVD
-1361 YPTAYFSATAASWVA
+1361 YPTAYFSAAAASWVA
-1376 TLFVRDETK
+1376 TLFVRDGTK

>member
-1 MAAACPAVDDVPSSP
+1 MAAACPAVDDVPSSLP
-16 PLPKKS
+16 PPKKP

-58 LDCYRRLVKQLPG
+58 LDCYRQLVKQLTG
-71 IILIISSFK
+71 ITLIISSYK
-80 ERMEKE
+80 EHMEKE
-86 IAMLEQDGIPAAMLH
+86 IAILEKDGIPAAMLH
-101 SGTTDYVMA
+101 SGLSDYAMA
-110 AQRERVRRHHFRILF
+110 AQLERIRRRHFQVLF
-125 VSPGLLEKSEI
+125 ASPGLLEDPKM
-136 RSFLVSRASISL
+136 RSFLVFKTTISL

-160 APHFQPLYHAIP
+160 APHFQPLYHSIP

-180 HAAVRQASEEP
+180 HA
-191 TMPYRGAASGTS
+191 
-203 IEGSPE
+203 
-209 TASSSAVHI
+209 
-218 EASERRKFTASSR
+218 ASSR

-242 RQVEQDI
+242 RQMEQDI
-249 RHFFSLQHPLLVRHA
+249 GHFFSLQHPLLVRHS

-331 RMANARAFCAGTA
+331 RMTNARAFCAGA
-344 SSDQQTSC
+344 
-352 GRHPN
+352 P
-357 ARMTDAHAFC
+357 
-367 AGTASSDRQTSGS
+367 SSDR
-380 RHPNARMTDA
+380 
-390 RAFCAGVHSSDQ
+390 

-408 THHAET
+408 THDAEAHAG
-414 HAAARIL
+414 ARIL

-427 FLELE
+427 FLELD

-479 RTKLAKVTLGYQ
+479 RTKLEKVTLGYP
-491 AYPEAIAQVKRQLEA
+491 AYPEAVAQVKRQLEA

-518 SFLRDYFGGADRTSV
+518 SFLRDYFG
-533 TSQPDNVSIGAPPDS
+533 
-548 PSQRPAGSSAPGQVS
+548 
-563 IGAPLDS
+563 
-570 PSQRAAG
+570 
-577 SSAPGQVSI
+577 
-586 SAPADPSV
+586 
-594 RAAEHHCN
+594 
-602 RISMDKKKLAST
+602 

-789 AMRKVEYQKTAD
+789 AMRKVEYQKTAA
-801 TIAAVLG
+801 TMAAVLG

-828 SSMPEYPA
+828 SSVPEYPA

-851 ALTGDVEAVRVGYA
+851 VRTNDGKAGRGGYA
-865 RGSDAEAGRGGY
+865 RGSDDEAGSVGYARTDDAEAGRGGY
-877 ARTIDGEAGRGGY
+877 ART
-890 ARTDN
+890 
-895 AEAGRSG
+895 S
-902 YARTGDGE
+902 DGE

-1069 SVDAARVKRAPGTY
+1069 SVDATRVKRVPGTY

-1093 NVIKPIPQ
+1093 SVIKPIPQ
-1101 ERSESQR
+1101 ERSESQK

-1172 AEAEGTSSTN
+1172 AEAEEISSTN
-1182 SPIASID
+1182 RRIASID
-1189 VGASDSESTSD
+1189 VGASDSGSTSAAVTTENRSEAQISAEVATKNPGEMQRSD
-1200 AVTTKN
+1200 AVAT
-1206 LGVPQISDTVALENP
+1206 EN
-1221 GKTQISAAVA
+1221 SV
-1231 LGNPGE
+1231 E
-1237 TQISDAV
+1237 TQMSDAV
-1244 ATENPGETQR
+1244 ATENPGETQT
-1254 SDAVA
+1254 SNAVA
-1259 TKNPGETQTSDAVA
+1259 MENPGEI
-1273 MGNRSKRQIS
+1273 QIS
-1283 DAVAIENRG
+1283 DAVAAKNPG
-1292 ELTSQPKLRIRER
+1292 ELTNQQKPRVRER

-1311 TIDRKLAG
+1311 TINRKLAE
-1319 LGYLELNECSF
+1319 LGYLKLSEYRFN
-1330 TGRPCQ
+1330 GRPHQ
-1336 AYLPTTKGE
+1336 TFLPTTKGE

-1353 RRSQGGVD
+1353 RKSQGGVD
-1361 YPTAYFSATAASWVA
+1361 YPTAYFSAAAASWVA

>member
-1 MAAACPAVDDVPSSP
+1 
-16 PLPKKS
+16 
-22 QHMTWAMSLAS
+22 MSLAS

-58 LDCYRRLVKQLPG
+58 LDCYRQLVKQLIG
-71 IILIISSFK
+71 ITLIISSYK

-86 IAMLEQDGIPAAMLH
+86 IDILEKDGIPAAMLH
-101 SGTTDYVMA
+101 SGLSDYAMA
-110 AQRERVRRHHFRILF
+110 AQLERIRRRHFQVLF
-125 VSPGLLEKSEI
+125 ASPGLLEDPKM
-136 RSFLVSRASISL
+136 RSFLVFKTTISL

-160 APHFQPLYHAIP
+160 APHFQPLYHSIP

-180 HAAVRQASEEP
+180 HA
-191 TMPYRGAASGTS
+191 
-203 IEGSPE
+203 
-209 TASSSAVHI
+209 
-218 EASERRKFTASSR
+218 ASSR

-242 RQVEQDI
+242 RQMEQDI
-249 RHFFSLQHPLLVRHA
+249 GHFFSLQHPLLVRHS

-331 RMANARAFCAGTA
+331 RMANARAFCAGA
-344 SSDQQTSC
+344 
-352 GRHPN
+352 P
-357 ARMTDAHAFC
+357 
-367 AGTASSDRQTSGS
+367 SSDR
-380 RHPNARMTDA
+380 
-390 RAFCAGVHSSDQ
+390 

-408 THHAET
+408 THDAEAHAG
-414 HAAARIL
+414 ARIL

-427 FLELE
+427 FLELD

-479 RTKLAKVTLGYQ
+479 RTKLEKVTLGYQ
-491 AYPEAIAQVKRQLEA
+491 AYPEAVAQVKRQLEA

-518 SFLRDYFGGADRTSV
+518 SFLRDYFGGED
-533 TSQPDNVSIGAPPDS
+533 
-548 PSQRPAGSSAPGQVS
+548 
-563 IGAPLDS
+563 
-570 PSQRAAG
+570 
-577 SSAPGQVSI
+577 
-586 SAPADPSV
+586 
-594 RAAEHHCN
+594 
-602 RISMDKKKLAST
+602 
-614 GEEPVDYEVITLP
+614 PVDYEVITLP

-789 AMRKVEYQKTAD
+789 AMRKVEYQKTAA
-801 TIAAVLG
+801 TMAAVLG
-808 QSSESSIETPAHAST
+808 ESSKSSIETPAHAST

-828 SSMPEYPA
+828 SSVPESPA

-851 ALTGDVEAVRVGYA
+851 VRTNDGK
-865 RGSDAEAGRGGY
+865 AGRGGY
-877 ARTIDGEAGRGGY
+877 ARGSDDEAGSVGY
-890 ARTDN
+890 ARTGDG
-895 AEAGRSG
+895 EAGRSG
-902 YARTGDGE
+902 YARTSDGE

-972 REEFARVYGVGQRK
+972 REEFARIYGVGQRK

-1037 NDSADPARV
+1037 NDSADPVRV

-1083 APSSD
+1083 APSSN
-1088 PVIAT
+1088 PVIPT
-1093 NVIKPIPQ
+1093 SVIKPIPQ

-1172 AEAEGTSSTN
+1172 AEAEEISSTN

-1189 VGASDSESTSD
+1189 VGVSDNGSTSAAVTTENPGETQISD
-1200 AVTTKN
+1200 AVTT
-1206 LGVPQISDTVALENP
+1206 GNP
-1221 GKTQISAAVA
+1221 FETQISAEVA
-1231 LGNPGE
+1231 IENPGE

-1244 ATENPGETQR
+1244 ATENPGETQI

-1259 TKNPGETQTSDAVA
+1259 TENPGETQTSNAVA
-1273 MGNRSKRQIS
+1273 MENPGEIQIS
-1283 DAVAIENRG
+1283 DAVAAKNPG
-1292 ELTSQPKLRIRER
+1292 ELTNQQKPRVRER

-1311 TIDRKLAG
+1311 TINRKLAE
-1319 LGYLELNECSF
+1319 LGYLKLSEYRFN
-1330 TGRPCQ
+1330 GRPHQ
-1336 AYLPTTKGE
+1336 TFLPTTKGE

-1353 RRSQGGVD
+1353 RKSQGGVD
-1361 YPTAYFSATAASWVA
+1361 YPTAYFSAAAASWVA

>member
-1 MAAACPAVDDVPSSP
+1 
-16 PLPKKS
+16 
-22 QHMTWAMSLAS
+22 
-33 AYARIFSALESG
+33 
-45 RDVLAMP
+45 MP

-58 LDCYRRLVKQLPG
+58 LDCYRQLVKQLPG
-71 IILIISSFK
+71 ITLIISSYK

-86 IAMLEQDGIPAAMLH
+86 IDILEKDGIPAAMLH
-101 SGTTDYVMA
+101 SGLSDYAMA
-110 AQRERVRRHHFRILF
+110 AQLERIRRRHFQVLF
-125 VSPGLLEKSEI
+125 ASPGLLEDPKM
-136 RSFLVSRASISL
+136 RSFLVFKTTISL

-160 APHFQPLYHAIP
+160 APHFQPLYHSIP

-180 HAAVRQASEEP
+180 HA
-191 TMPYRGAASGTS
+191 
-203 IEGSPE
+203 
-209 TASSSAVHI
+209 
-218 EASERRKFTASSR
+218 ASSR

-344 SSDQQTSC
+344 SSDQQTS
-352 GRHPN
+352 
-357 ARMTDAHAFC
+357 
-367 AGTASSDRQTSGS
+367 GS

-390 RAFCAGVHSSDQ
+390 HAFCAGVHSSDQ

-408 THHAET
+408 THDAET

-491 AYPEAIAQVKRQLEA
+491 AYPEAVAQVKRQLEA

-518 SFLRDYFGGADRTSV
+518 SFLRDYFGGADGTSV

-548 PSQRPAGSSAPGQVS
+548 PSQRAAGSSAPGHAA

-570 PSQRAAG
+570 SSQRAAG
-577 SSAPGQVSI
+577 RSAPGQVSI

-594 RAAEHHCN
+594 RAAENHHN
-602 RISMDKKKLAST
+602 RISMDEKKLAST
-614 GEEPVDYEVITLP
+614 GEDPVDYEVITLP

-775 FDYDAHTKCTGRIM
+775 FDYDAHAKRTGRIM
-789 AMRKVEYQKTAD
+789 AMRKVEYQKTAA
-801 TIAAVLG
+801 TMAAVLG

-828 SSMPEYPA
+828 SGVPKYPA
-836 DDRLPATTPCEGNAS
+836 DDRLPATTPCEDNAS
-851 ALTGDVEAVRVGYA
+851 ALTG
-865 RGSDAEAGRGGY
+865 
-877 ARTIDGEAGRGGY
+877 DGEAGRGGY
-890 ARTDN
+890 ARTD
-895 AEAGRSG
+895 
-902 YARTGDGE
+902 DGE
-910 AEAQQL
+910 VKAEQL

-986 LELHYEAFT
+986 LALHYEAFT

-1030 TGERTGM
+1030 TRERTGM
-1037 NDSADPARV
+1037 NDSTAPARV

-1055 EVQCTAGERTGMND
+1055 EVQCKAGERTGMND
-1069 SVDAARVKRAPGTY
+1069 SVDATRVKRVPGTY

-1093 NVIKPIPQ
+1093 SVIKPIPQ
-1101 ERSESQR
+1101 ERSESKR

-1172 AEAEGTSSTN
+1172 AEAEETSSTN

-1189 VGASDSESTSD
+1189 VGASDNESTSAAVTTENPFETQISD
-1200 AVTTKN
+1200 AVTT
-1206 LGVPQISDTVALENP
+1206 
-1221 GKTQISAAVA
+1221 
-1231 LGNPGE
+1231 GNPGE
-1237 TQISDAV
+1237 TQISDAL
-1244 ATENPGETQR
+1244 
-1254 SDAVA
+1254 A
-1259 TKNPGETQTSDAVA
+1259 TKNPGETQISAAVAIESPGETQISTAVAIENLVDTQISDAVA
-1273 MGNRSKRQIS
+1273 MGNRSETQIS
-1283 DAVAIENRG
+1283 DALAIENRG

-1361 YPTAYFSATAASWVA
+1361 YPTAYFSAAAASWVA

>member
-1 MAAACPAVDDVPSSP
+1 
-16 PLPKKS
+16 
-22 QHMTWAMSLAS
+22 MSLAS

-52 PVGSLR
+52 PVGPLR
-58 LDCYRRLVKQLPG
+58 LDCYRQLVKQLPG
-71 IILIISSFK
+71 IMLIISSYK
-80 ERMEKE
+80 EHMEKE
-86 IAMLEQDGIPAAMLH
+86 IDILEKDGIPAAMLH
-101 SGTTDYVMA
+101 SGLSDYAMA
-110 AQRERVRRHHFRILF
+110 AQLERIRRRHFQVLF
-125 VSPGLLEKSEI
+125 ASPGLLEYPKM
-136 RSFLVSRASISL
+136 RSFLVFKTTISL

-160 APHFQPLYHAIP
+160 APHFQPLYHSIP

-180 HAAVRQASEEP
+180 HA
-191 TMPYRGAASGTS
+191 
-203 IEGSPE
+203 
-209 TASSSAVHI
+209 
-218 EASERRKFTASSR
+218 ASSR

-242 RQVEQDI
+242 RQMEQDI
-249 RHFFSLQHPLLVRHA
+249 GHFFSLQHPLLVRHA

-270 FLSVHRPQR
+270 FLSVHRPQH
-279 KAPFLLDFLRRHEDE
+279 KAPFLLDFLRRHENE

-314 RSGFPAL
+314 RSGFPSL

-331 RMANARAFCAGTA
+331 RMANARAFCAGA
-344 SSDQQTSC
+344 
-352 GRHPN
+352 P
-357 ARMTDAHAFC
+357 
-367 AGTASSDRQTSGS
+367 SSDR
-380 RHPNARMTDA
+380 
-390 RAFCAGVHSSDQ
+390 

-414 HAAARIL
+414 HAGARIL

-479 RTKLAKVTLGYQ
+479 RTKLEKVTLGYQ
-491 AYPEAIAQVKRQLEA
+491 AYPEAVAQVKRQLEA

-518 SFLRDYFGGADRTSV
+518 SFLRDYFGGED
-533 TSQPDNVSIGAPPDS
+533 
-548 PSQRPAGSSAPGQVS
+548 
-563 IGAPLDS
+563 
-570 PSQRAAG
+570 
-577 SSAPGQVSI
+577 
-586 SAPADPSV
+586 
-594 RAAEHHCN
+594 
-602 RISMDKKKLAST
+602 
-614 GEEPVDYEVITLP
+614 PVDYEVITLP
-627 SRNRVLTSAELPVDE
+627 SRNRVLRSAELPVDE
-642 SLRTIRQSGHYPKNR
+642 SLRTIRQSGRYPENR

-775 FDYDAHTKCTGRIM
+775 FDYDAHAKCTGRIM

-801 TIAAVLG
+801 TMAAVLG
-808 QSSESSIETPAHAST
+808 QSSESSIETLAHAST
-823 APGAS
+823 APGPS
-828 SSMPEYPA
+828 SGVPESPA

-851 ALTGDVEAVRVGYA
+851 ALTGD
-865 RGSDAEAGRGGY
+865 
-877 ARTIDGEAGRGGY
+877 GEAGRGGY
-890 ARTDN
+890 ARTDD

-902 YARTGDGE
+902 YARTSDGE

-1037 NDSADPARV
+1037 DDSTDP
-1046 AEFYANASE
+1046 
-1055 EVQCTAGERTGMND
+1055 
-1069 SVDAARVKRAPGTY
+1069 ARVKRAPGTY
-1083 APSSD
+1083 APSSN
-1088 PVIAT
+1088 PGIPT
-1093 NVIKPIPQ
+1093 SVIKPIPQ

-1172 AEAEGTSSTN
+1172 AEAEETSSTN
-1182 SPIASID
+1182 SPTASID
-1189 VGASDSESTSD
+1189 VGASDNGSTSVAVTTEDPFETQISD
-1200 AVTTKN
+1200 AVTT
-1206 LGVPQISDTVALENP
+1206 
-1221 GKTQISAAVA
+1221 
-1231 LGNPGE
+1231 GNPGE

-1244 ATENPGETQR
+1244 ATGNPGETLISAEVAIENRGETQI
-1254 SDAVA
+1254 SDAVT
-1259 TKNPGETQTSDAVA
+1259 TKNPGET
-1273 MGNRSKRQIS
+1273 KIS
-1283 DAVAIENRG
+1283 AEVAIENRG
-1292 ELTSQPKLRIRER
+1292 ELTSQPKLRARER

-1319 LGYLELNECSF
+1319 LGYLELSEFSF
-1330 TGRPCQ
+1330 TGRPYQ

-1345 AAGIVLGT
+1345 AAGIALGT
-1353 RRSQGGVD
+1353 RTSQGGVD
-1361 YPTAYFSATAASWVA
+1361 YPTAYFSAAAASWVA

>member
-1 MAAACPAVDDVPSSP
+1 MAAACPTVDDVPSSP
-16 PLPKKS
+16 PPPKKP
-22 QHMTWAMSLAS
+22 QHMTWSMSLAS

-52 PVGSLR
+52 PVGPLR
-58 LDCYRRLVKQLPG
+58 LDCYRQLVKQLPG
-71 IILIISSFK
+71 IMLIISSYK
-80 ERMEKE
+80 EHMEKE
-86 IAMLEQDGIPAAMLH
+86 IAILEKDGIPAAMLH
-101 SGTTDYVMA
+101 SGLSDYAMA
-110 AQRERVRRHHFRILF
+110 AQLERIRRRHFQVLF
-125 VSPGLLEKSEI
+125 ASPGLLEDPKM
-136 RSFLVSRASISL
+136 RSFLVFKTTISL

-160 APHFQPLYHAIP
+160 APHFQPLYHSIP

-180 HAAVRQASEEP
+180 HA
-191 TMPYRGAASGTS
+191 
-203 IEGSPE
+203 
-209 TASSSAVHI
+209 
-218 EASERRKFTASSR
+218 ASSR

-242 RQVEQDI
+242 RQMEQDI
-249 RHFFSLQHPLLVRHA
+249 GHFFSLQHPLLVRHS

-331 RMANARAFCAGTA
+331 RMANARAFCAGA
-344 SSDQQTSC
+344 
-352 GRHPN
+352 P
-357 ARMTDAHAFC
+357 
-367 AGTASSDRQTSGS
+367 SSDR
-380 RHPNARMTDA
+380 
-390 RAFCAGVHSSDQ
+390 

-408 THHAET
+408 THDAEAHAG
-414 HAAARIL
+414 ARIL

-427 FLELE
+427 FLELD

-479 RTKLAKVTLGYQ
+479 RTKLEKVTLGYQ
-491 AYPEAIAQVKRQLEA
+491 AYPEAVAQVKRQLEA

-518 SFLRDYFGGADRTSV
+518 SFLRDYFGSED
-533 TSQPDNVSIGAPPDS
+533 
-548 PSQRPAGSSAPGQVS
+548 
-563 IGAPLDS
+563 
-570 PSQRAAG
+570 
-577 SSAPGQVSI
+577 
-586 SAPADPSV
+586 
-594 RAAEHHCN
+594 
-602 RISMDKKKLAST
+602 
-614 GEEPVDYEVITLP
+614 PVDYEVITLP

-789 AMRKVEYQKTAD
+789 AMRKVEYQKTAA
-801 TIAAVLG
+801 TMAAVLG
-808 QSSESSIETPAHAST
+808 QSSKSSIETPAHAST

-828 SSMPEYPA
+828 SSVPESPA

-851 ALTGDVEAVRVGYA
+851 VRTNDGK
-865 RGSDAEAGRGGY
+865 AGRGGY
-877 ARTIDGEAGRGGY
+877 ARGSDDEAGSVGY

-895 AEAGRSG
+895 AEAGRGGYARTGDGEAGRSG
-902 YARTGDGE
+902 YARTSDGE

-972 REEFARVYGVGQRK
+972 REEFARIYGVGQRK

-1037 NDSADPARV
+1037 NDSADPVRV

-1083 APSSD
+1083 APCSN
-1088 PVIAT
+1088 PVIPT
-1093 NVIKPIPQ
+1093 SVIKPIPQ

-1172 AEAEGTSSTN
+1172 AEAEEISSTN

-1189 VGASDSESTSD
+1189 VGVSDNGSTSA
-1200 AVTTKN
+1200 AVTT
-1206 LGVPQISDTVALENP
+1206 ENP
-1221 GKTQISAAVA
+1221 F
-1231 LGNPGE
+1231 E

-1244 ATENPGETQR
+1244 A
-1254 SDAVA
+1254 A
-1259 TKNPGETQTSDAVA
+1259 KNPGE
-1273 MGNRSKRQIS
+1273 
-1283 DAVAIENRG
+1283 
-1292 ELTSQPKLRIRER
+1292 LTNQQKPRVRER

-1311 TIDRKLAG
+1311 TINRKLAE
-1319 LGYLELNECSF
+1319 LGYLKLSEYRFN
-1330 TGRPCQ
+1330 GRPHQ
-1336 AYLPTTKGE
+1336 TFLPTTKGE

-1353 RRSQGGVD
+1353 RKSQGGVD
-1361 YPTAYFSATAASWVA
+1361 YPTAYFSAAAASWVA

>member
-1 MAAACPAVDDVPSSP
+1 MAAACPAVDDVPSSLP
-16 PLPKKS
+16 PPKKP

-52 PVGSLR
+52 PVGPLR
-58 LDCYRRLVKQLPG
+58 LDCYRQLVKQLPG
-71 IILIISSFK
+71 IMLIISSYK
-80 ERMEKE
+80 EHMEKE
-86 IAMLEQDGIPAAMLH
+86 IAILEKDGIPAAMLH
-101 SGTTDYVMA
+101 SGLSDYAMA
-110 AQRERVRRHHFRILF
+110 AQLERIRRRHFQVLF
-125 VSPGLLEKSEI
+125 ASPGLLEDPKM
-136 RSFLVSRASISL
+136 RSFLVFKTTISL

-160 APHFQPLYHAIP
+160 APHFQPLYHSIP

-180 HAAVRQASEEP
+180 HA
-191 TMPYRGAASGTS
+191 
-203 IEGSPE
+203 
-209 TASSSAVHI
+209 
-218 EASERRKFTASSR
+218 ASSR

-242 RQVEQDI
+242 RQMEQDI
-249 RHFFSLQHPLLVRHA
+249 GHFFSLQHPLLVRHS

-331 RMANARAFCAGTA
+331 RMANARAFCAGA
-344 SSDQQTSC
+344 
-352 GRHPN
+352 P
-357 ARMTDAHAFC
+357 
-367 AGTASSDRQTSGS
+367 SSDR
-380 RHPNARMTDA
+380 
-390 RAFCAGVHSSDQ
+390 

-408 THHAET
+408 THDAEAHAG
-414 HAAARIL
+414 ARIL

-427 FLELE
+427 FLELD

-479 RTKLAKVTLGYQ
+479 RTKLEKVTLSYQ
-491 AYPEAIAQVKRQLEA
+491 AYPEAVAQVKRQLEA

-518 SFLRDYFGGADRTSV
+518 SFLRDYFG
-533 TSQPDNVSIGAPPDS
+533 
-548 PSQRPAGSSAPGQVS
+548 
-563 IGAPLDS
+563 
-570 PSQRAAG
+570 
-577 SSAPGQVSI
+577 
-586 SAPADPSV
+586 
-594 RAAEHHCN
+594 
-602 RISMDKKKLAST
+602 

-789 AMRKVEYQKTAD
+789 AMRKVEYQKTAA
-801 TIAAVLG
+801 TMAAVLG

-828 SSMPEYPA
+828 SSVPEYPA

-851 ALTGDVEAVRVGYA
+851 VRTNDGKAGRGGYA
-865 RGSDAEAGRGGY
+865 RGSDDEAGSVGYARTDDAEAGRGGY
-877 ARTIDGEAGRGGY
+877 ART
-890 ARTDN
+890 
-895 AEAGRSG
+895 S
-902 YARTGDGE
+902 DGE

-972 REEFARVYGVGQRK
+972 REEFARIYGVGQRK
-986 LELHYEAFT
+986 LELHYEAFI

-1037 NDSADPARV
+1037 NDSADPVRV

-1083 APSSD
+1083 APCSN
-1088 PVIAT
+1088 PVIPT
-1093 NVIKPIPQ
+1093 SVIKPIPQ

-1172 AEAEGTSSTN
+1172 AEAEETSSTN
-1182 SPIASID
+1182 SRIASID
-1189 VGASDSESTSD
+1189 VGASDSGSTSA
-1200 AVTTKN
+1200 AVTT
-1206 LGVPQISDTVALENP
+1206 E
-1221 GKTQISAAVA
+1221 
-1231 LGNPGE
+1231 
-1237 TQISDAV
+1237 
-1244 ATENPGETQR
+1244 
-1254 SDAVA
+1254 
-1259 TKNPGETQTSDAVA
+1259 NPGETQTSDAVA
-1273 MGNRSKRQIS
+1273 MENPGEIQIS
-1283 DAVAIENRG
+1283 DAVAAKNPG
-1292 ELTSQPKLRIRER
+1292 ELTNQQKPRVRER

-1311 TIDRKLAG
+1311 TINRKLAE
-1319 LGYLELNECSF
+1319 LGYLKLSEYRFN
-1330 TGRPCQ
+1330 GRPHQ
-1336 AYLPTTKGE
+1336 TFLPTTKGE

-1353 RRSQGGVD
+1353 RKSQGGVD
-1361 YPTAYFSATAASWVA
+1361 YPTAYFSAAAASWVA

>member
-1 MAAACPAVDDVPSSP
+1 MAAACSVVDDVPSSP
-16 PLPKKS
+16 PPPKKP

-33 AYARIFSALESG
+33 AYVRIFSALMGG

-58 LDCYRRLVKQLPG
+58 LDCYRQLVKQLPG
-71 IILIISSFK
+71 ITLIISSYK

-86 IAMLEQDGIPAAMLH
+86 IDILEKDGIPAAMLH
-101 SGTTDYVMA
+101 SGLSDYAMV
-110 AQRERVRRHHFRILF
+110 AQLERIRRRHFQVLF
-125 VSPGLLEKSEI
+125 ASPGLLEDPKM
-136 RSFLVSRASISL
+136 RSFLVFKTTISL

-160 APHFQPLYHAIP
+160 APHFQPLYHSIP

-331 RMANARAFCAGTA
+331 RMANARAFCASA
-344 SSDQQTSC
+344 
-352 GRHPN
+352 P
-357 ARMTDAHAFC
+357 
-367 AGTASSDRQTSGS
+367 
-380 RHPNARMTDA
+380 
-390 RAFCAGVHSSDQ
+390 SSDQ

-408 THHAET
+408 THDAET

-427 FLELE
+427 FLELD

-479 RTKLAKVTLGYQ
+479 RPKLEKVTLGYQ
-491 AYPEAIAQVKRQLEA
+491 AYPAAVAQVKRQLEA

-518 SFLRDYFGGADRTSV
+518 SFLRDYFAGADGTSV
-533 TSQPDNVSIGAPPDS
+533 TSHPDNVSIGAPPDL
-548 PSQRPAGSSAPGQVS
+548 PLQKAAGSSATGQVS
-563 IGAPLDS
+563 IGAPPDS
-570 PSQRAAG
+570 
-577 SSAPGQVSI
+577 
-586 SAPADPSV
+586 SV

-801 TIAAVLG
+801 TMAAVLG

-828 SSMPEYPA
+828 SGVPESPA

-851 ALTGDVEAVRVGYA
+851 ALTGDGEAGSVRYARGSDGKAGSVGYA
-865 RGSDAEAGRGGY
+865 RTDDAEAGRGGY
-877 ARTIDGEAGRGGY
+877 ART
-890 ARTDN
+890 
-895 AEAGRSG
+895 
-902 YARTGDGE
+902 GDGE
-910 AEAQQL
+910 VKAQQL

-922 RLEISPEMRT
+922 RLEILPEMRT

-950 VQAYLIFT
+950 VQAYQIFT

-1000 ALDPAYVAD
+1000 ALAPAYVAD

-1030 TGERTGM
+1030 TRERTGM
-1037 NDSADPARV
+1037 NDSTAPARV
-1046 AEFYANASE
+1046 VEFYANTSE
-1055 EVQCTAGERTGMND
+1055 EVQCKAGERTGIND
-1069 SVDAARVKRAPGTY
+1069 LADAARVKRAPGTF
-1083 APSSD
+1083 APSSN
-1088 PVIAT
+1088 PVLPT
-1093 NVIKPIPQ
+1093 RVIKPIPQ

-1172 AEAEGTSSTN
+1172 AEAEETSSTN
-1182 SPIASID
+1182 SPIASIA
-1189 VGASDSESTSD
+1189 VGASDNESTSA
-1200 AVTTKN
+1200 AVTTEN
-1206 LGVPQISDTVALENP
+1206 PFETQISD
-1221 GKTQISAAVA
+1221 AVA
-1231 LGNPGE
+1231 TGNPGE

-1244 ATENPGETQR
+1244 ATKTPGE
-1254 SDAVA
+1254 
-1259 TKNPGETQTSDAVA
+1259 E
-1273 MGNRSKRQIS
+1273 QIS
-1283 DAVAIENRG
+1283 DAVAAKNLGETQISAAVAMGNPG
-1292 ELTSQPKLRIRER
+1292 ELTNQQKPRVRER

-1319 LGYLELNECSF
+1319 LGYLELSEFSF
-1330 TGRPCQ
+1330 TGRPYQ
-1336 AYLPTTKGE
+1336 AYLPTIKGE
-1345 AAGIVLGT
+1345 AAGIALGT
-1353 RRSQGGVD
+1353 RTSQGGVD
-1361 YPTAYFSATAASWVA
+1361 YPTAYFSAAAASWVA

>member
-1 MAAACPAVDDVPSSP
+1 MPDVHRSEASVKSVISTTSTSSPQKSSGETKNMAAACPAVNDVPSSP
-16 PLPKKS
+16 PPPKKP

-33 AYARIFSALESG
+33 AYARIFSALMGG

-52 PVGSLR
+52 PVGPLR
-58 LDCYRRLVKQLPG
+58 LDCYRQLVKQLPG
-71 IILIISSFK
+71 ITLIISSYK

-86 IAMLEQDGIPAAMLH
+86 IDILEKDEIPAAMLH
-101 SGTTDYVMA
+101 SGLSDYAMA
-110 AQRERVRRHHFRILF
+110 AQLERIRRHHFRILYI
-125 VSPGLLEKSEI
+125 SPGLLESSTI
-136 RSFLVSRASISL
+136 RSFLVLYTTISL

-160 APHFQPLYHAIP
+160 APHFQPLYHSIP

-180 HAAVRQASEEP
+180 HATVRQASEEA
-191 TMPYRGAASGTS
+191 TMPYRGAASDTS

-209 TASSSAVHI
+209 TAASDGASIEGSCATAASDGASIEGSRETAVSSAVQI
-218 EASERRKFTASSR
+218 EASERRKFTTSYR

-242 RQVEQDI
+242 RQMEQDI
-249 RHFFSLQHPLLVRHA
+249 GRFFSLQHPLLVRHA

-331 RMANARAFCAGTA
+331 RMANA
-344 SSDQQTSC
+344 
-352 GRHPN
+352 
-357 ARMTDAHAFC
+357 HAFC
-367 AGTASSDRQTSGS
+367 AGTATADRQTSGS
-380 RHPNARMTDA
+380 RHPNARMIDA
-390 RAFCAGVHSSDQ
+390 RAFCAGAPSSDR

-408 THHAET
+408 IHDAEAHAG
-414 HAAARIL
+414 ARIL

-427 FLELE
+427 FLELD

-479 RTKLAKVTLGYQ
+479 RTKLEKVTLGYQ
-491 AYPEAIAQVKRQLEA
+491 AYPEAVAQVKRQLEA

-518 SFLRDYFGGADRTSV
+518 SFLRDYFGGED
-533 TSQPDNVSIGAPPDS
+533 
-548 PSQRPAGSSAPGQVS
+548 
-563 IGAPLDS
+563 
-570 PSQRAAG
+570 
-577 SSAPGQVSI
+577 
-586 SAPADPSV
+586 
-594 RAAEHHCN
+594 
-602 RISMDKKKLAST
+602 
-614 GEEPVDYEVITLP
+614 PVDYEVITLP
-627 SRNRVLTSAELPVDE
+627 SRNRVLRSVELPVDE
-642 SLRTIRQSGHYPKNR
+642 SLRTIRQSGRYPENR

-670 QHIFIRYADQAYMKN
+670 QHIFIRYADQSYMKN

-747 REHRHQLETDMDV
+747 REHRHQLETDMDI

-775 FDYDAHTKCTGRIM
+775 FDYDAHAKCTGRIM

-801 TIAAVLG
+801 TMAAALG
-808 QSSESSIETPAHAST
+808 QSSESSIETPAHALT
-823 APGAS
+823 APGS
-828 SSMPEYPA
+828 SSSVPEYPA
-836 DDRLPATTPCEGNAS
+836 DDRLQATTPCEGNAS
-851 ALTGDVEAVRVGYA
+851 A
-865 RGSDAEAGRGGY
+865 
-877 ARTIDGEAGRGGY
+877 
-890 ARTDN
+890 
-895 AEAGRSG
+895 
-902 YARTGDGE
+902 RTGDGE
-910 AEAQQL
+910 AGSVGYARTSDGDAEAQQL

-943 RLAMERS
+943 RLAMERC
-950 VQAYLIFT
+950 VQAYQIFT

-972 REEFARVYGVGQRK
+972 REEFARIHGVGQRK
-986 LELHYEAFT
+986 LALHYEAFT

-1000 ALDPAYVAD
+1000 SLDPAYVAD

-1016 EMQVDMQDGTGACV
+1016 EIQQDLQQDLQDGTEACGT
-1030 TGERTGM
+1030 TG
-1037 NDSADPARV
+1037 
-1046 AEFYANASE
+1046 FAS
-1055 EVQCTAGERTGMND
+1055 
-1069 SVDAARVKRAPGTY
+1069 DAARVKRVPGTY
-1083 APSSD
+1083 APSSN
-1088 PVIAT
+1088 PVIPT
-1093 NVIKPIPQ
+1093 SVIKPIPQ

-1163 IAALLNALV
+1163 IAVLLNALV
-1172 AEAEGTSSTN
+1172 AEVEETSSTN
-1182 SPIASID
+1182 SPIASIE
-1189 VGASDSESTSD
+1189 VSASDSGSTSA
-1200 AVTTKN
+1200 AVAT
-1206 LGVPQISDTVALENP
+1206 ENR
-1221 GKTQISAAVA
+1221 GKTQISA
-1231 LGNPGE
+1231 E
-1237 TQISDAV
+1237 
-1244 ATENPGETQR
+1244 
-1254 SDAVA
+1254 
-1259 TKNPGETQTSDAVA
+1259 
-1273 MGNRSKRQIS
+1273 
-1283 DAVAIENRG
+1283 VAIENPG
-1292 ELTSQPKLRIRER
+1292 ELTSQPKLRLRER

-1330 TGRPCQ
+1330 TGRPHQ
-1336 AYLPTTKGE
+1336 AYLPTAKGE
-1345 AAGIVLGT
+1345 AAGIALGT
-1353 RRSQGGVD
+1353 RKSQGGVD
-1361 YPTAYFSATAASWVA
+1361 YPTAYFSAAAASWVA
-1376 TLFVRDETK
+1376 TLFVRDGTK

>member
-1 MAAACPAVDDVPSSP
+1 MAAACPAVDDVPSSLP
-16 PLPKKS
+16 PPKKP

-52 PVGSLR
+52 PVGSLL
-58 LDCYRRLVKQLPG
+58 LDCYRQLVKQLTG
-71 IILIISSFK
+71 ITLIISSYK

-86 IAMLEQDGIPAAMLH
+86 IDILEKDGIPAAMLH
-101 SGTTDYVMA
+101 SGLSDYAMA
-110 AQRERVRRHHFRILF
+110 AQLERIRRRHFQVLF
-125 VSPGLLEKSEI
+125 ASPGLLEDPKM
-136 RSFLVSRASISL
+136 RSFLVFKTTISL

-160 APHFQPLYHAIP
+160 APHFQPLYHSIP

-180 HAAVRQASEEP
+180 HA
-191 TMPYRGAASGTS
+191 
-203 IEGSPE
+203 
-209 TASSSAVHI
+209 
-218 EASERRKFTASSR
+218 ASSR

-242 RQVEQDI
+242 RQMEQDI
-249 RHFFSLQHPLLVRHA
+249 GHFFSLQHPLLVRHA

-331 RMANARAFCAGTA
+331 RMANARAFCAGA
-344 SSDQQTSC
+344 
-352 GRHPN
+352 P
-357 ARMTDAHAFC
+357 
-367 AGTASSDRQTSGS
+367 SSDR
-380 RHPNARMTDA
+380 
-390 RAFCAGVHSSDQ
+390 

-408 THHAET
+408 THDAEAHAG
-414 HAAARIL
+414 ARIL

-427 FLELE
+427 FLELD

-479 RTKLAKVTLGYQ
+479 RTKLEKVTLGYQ
-491 AYPEAIAQVKRQLEA
+491 AYPEAVAQVKRQLEA

-518 SFLRDYFGGADRTSV
+518 SFLRDYFGGED
-533 TSQPDNVSIGAPPDS
+533 
-548 PSQRPAGSSAPGQVS
+548 
-563 IGAPLDS
+563 
-570 PSQRAAG
+570 
-577 SSAPGQVSI
+577 
-586 SAPADPSV
+586 
-594 RAAEHHCN
+594 
-602 RISMDKKKLAST
+602 
-614 GEEPVDYEVITLP
+614 PVDYEVITLP

-789 AMRKVEYQKTAD
+789 AMRKVEYQKTAA
-801 TIAAVLG
+801 TMAAVLG
-808 QSSESSIETPAHAST
+808 QSSKSSIETPAHAST

-828 SSMPEYPA
+828 SSVPESPA

-851 ALTGDVEAVRVGYA
+851 VRTNDGK
-865 RGSDAEAGRGGY
+865 AGRGGY
-877 ARTIDGEAGRGGY
+877 ARGSDDEAGRGGY

-895 AEAGRSG
+895 AEAGRGG
-902 YARTGDGE
+902 YARTSDGE

-972 REEFARVYGVGQRK
+972 REEFARIYGVGQRK

-1037 NDSADPARV
+1037 NDSADPVRV

-1083 APSSD
+1083 APCSN
-1088 PVIAT
+1088 PVIPT
-1093 NVIKPIPQ
+1093 SVIKPIPQ

-1172 AEAEGTSSTN
+1172 AEAEEISSTN

-1189 VGASDSESTSD
+1189 VGVSDNGSTSA
-1200 AVTTKN
+1200 AVTT
-1206 LGVPQISDTVALENP
+1206 ENP
-1221 GKTQISAAVA
+1221 F
-1231 LGNPGE
+1231 E

-1244 ATENPGETQR
+1244 A
-1254 SDAVA
+1254 A
-1259 TKNPGETQTSDAVA
+1259 KNPGE
-1273 MGNRSKRQIS
+1273 
-1283 DAVAIENRG
+1283 
-1292 ELTSQPKLRIRER
+1292 LTNQQKPRVRER
-1305 KKLSGA
+1305 KKVSGA
-1311 TIDRKLAG
+1311 TINRKLAE
-1319 LGYLELNECSF
+1319 LGYLKLSEYRFN
-1330 TGRPCQ
+1330 GRPHQ
-1336 AYLPTTKGE
+1336 TFLPTTKGE

-1353 RRSQGGVD
+1353 RKSQGGVD
-1361 YPTAYFSATAASWVA
+1361 YPTAYFSAAAASWVA

>member
-58 LDCYRRLVKQLPG
+58 LDYYRQLVKQLPG
-71 IILIISSFK
+71 ITLIISSYK

-86 IAMLEQDGIPAAMLH
+86 IDILEKDGIPAAMLH
-101 SGTTDYVMA
+101 SGLSDYAMV
-110 AQRERVRRHHFRILF
+110 AQLERIRRRHFQVLF
-125 VSPGLLEKSEI
+125 ASPGLLEDPKM
-136 RSFLVSRASISL
+136 RSFLVFKTTISL

-160 APHFQPLYHAIP
+160 APHFQPLYHSIP

-344 SSDQQTSC
+344 SSD
-352 GRHPN
+352 
-357 ARMTDAHAFC
+357 
-367 AGTASSDRQTSGS
+367 RQTSGS

-390 RAFCAGVHSSDQ
+390 RAFCAGAPSSD
-402 RIQRPS
+402 RHIQRPS
-408 THHAET
+408 MHHAEA
-414 HAAARIL
+414 HAGARIL

-427 FLELE
+427 FLELD

-479 RTKLAKVTLGYQ
+479 RTKLEKVTLGYQ
-491 AYPEAIAQVKRQLEA
+491 AYPEAVAQVKRQLEA

-518 SFLRDYFGGADRTSV
+518 SFLRDYFG
-533 TSQPDNVSIGAPPDS
+533 
-548 PSQRPAGSSAPGQVS
+548 
-563 IGAPLDS
+563 
-570 PSQRAAG
+570 
-577 SSAPGQVSI
+577 
-586 SAPADPSV
+586 
-594 RAAEHHCN
+594 
-602 RISMDKKKLAST
+602 

-775 FDYDAHTKCTGRIM
+775 FNYDAHTKCTGRIM
-789 AMRKVEYQKTAD
+789 AMRKVEYQKTAA

-836 DDRLPATTPCEGNAS
+836 DDRLPATTPCEDNAS
-851 ALTGDVEAVRVGYA
+851 ALTGDGEAGSVGYA
-865 RGSDAEAGRGGY
+865 RGSDGEDGRVGCAWIGDNGADSAGN
-877 ARTIDGEAGRGGY
+877 ARTSD
-890 ARTDN
+890 D
-895 AEAGRSG
+895 
-902 YARTGDGE
+902 E

-916 RLLENA
+916 QLLENA

-1030 TGERTGM
+1030 TRERTGM
-1037 NDSADPARV
+1037 NDSA
-1046 AEFYANASE
+1046 
-1055 EVQCTAGERTGMND
+1055 
-1069 SVDAARVKRAPGTY
+1069 DAARVKRAPGTF

-1273 MGNRSKRQIS
+1273 MGNRSETQIS

-1376 TLFVRDETK
+1376 TLFVRAETK

>member
-16 PLPKKS
+16 PPPKKP
-22 QHMTWAMSLAS
+22 QHMTWSMSLAS

-52 PVGSLR
+52 PVGPLR
-58 LDCYRRLVKQLPG
+58 LDCYRQLVKQLPG
-71 IILIISSFK
+71 IMLIISSYK
-80 ERMEKE
+80 EHMEKE
-86 IAMLEQDGIPAAMLH
+86 IDILEKDGIPAAMLH
-101 SGTTDYVMA
+101 SGLSDYAMA
-110 AQRERVRRHHFRILF
+110 AQLERIRRRHFQVLF
-125 VSPGLLEKSEI
+125 ASPGLLEDPKM
-136 RSFLVSRASISL
+136 RSFLVFKTTISL

-160 APHFQPLYHAIP
+160 APHFQPLYHSIP

-180 HAAVRQASEEP
+180 HASIRQAQEDS
-191 TMPYRGAASGTS
+191 TMSYRDAASDGAS
-203 IEGSPE
+203 IEESRA

-218 EASERRKFTASSR
+218 EASERQKFTASYR

-249 RHFFSLQHPLLVRHA
+249 GHFFSLQHPLLVRHA

-331 RMANARAFCAGTA
+331 RMANARAFCAGA
-344 SSDQQTSC
+344 
-352 GRHPN
+352 P
-357 ARMTDAHAFC
+357 
-367 AGTASSDRQTSGS
+367 SSDR
-380 RHPNARMTDA
+380 
-390 RAFCAGVHSSDQ
+390 

-414 HAAARIL
+414 HAGARIL

-479 RTKLAKVTLGYQ
+479 RTKLEKVTLGYQ
-491 AYPEAIAQVKRQLEA
+491 AYPEAVAQVKRQLEA

-518 SFLRDYFGGADRTSV
+518 SFLRDYFGGED
-533 TSQPDNVSIGAPPDS
+533 
-548 PSQRPAGSSAPGQVS
+548 
-563 IGAPLDS
+563 
-570 PSQRAAG
+570 
-577 SSAPGQVSI
+577 
-586 SAPADPSV
+586 
-594 RAAEHHCN
+594 
-602 RISMDKKKLAST
+602 
-614 GEEPVDYEVITLP
+614 PVDYEVITLP
-627 SRNRVLTSAELPVDE
+627 SRNRVLRSAELPVDE
-642 SLRTIRQSGHYPKNR
+642 SLRTIRQSGRYPENR

-765 LWKAGEKPYH
+765 LWKASEKPYH

-801 TIAAVLG
+801 TMAAVLG
-808 QSSESSIETPAHAST
+808 QSSESSIKTLAHAST
-823 APGAS
+823 APGPS
-828 SSMPEYPA
+828 SSVPESPA

-851 ALTGDVEAVRVGYA
+851 ALTGDVEAGRGGYA

-877 ARTIDGEAGRGGY
+877 ARTSDGEV
-890 ARTDN
+890 
-895 AEAGRSG
+895 
-902 YARTGDGE
+902 
-910 AEAQQL
+910 EAQQL

-963 EMCRMLPLT
+963 EMCRTLPLT

-1037 NDSADPARV
+1037 NDS
-1046 AEFYANASE
+1046 
-1055 EVQCTAGERTGMND
+1055 
-1069 SVDAARVKRAPGTY
+1069 VDAARVKRAPGTY
-1083 APSSD
+1083 APSSN
-1088 PVIAT
+1088 PVIPT
-1093 NVIKPIPQ
+1093 SVIKPIPQ

-1163 IAALLNALV
+1163 IATLLNALV
-1172 AEAEGTSSTN
+1172 AEAEETSSTN

-1189 VGASDSESTSD
+1189 VGASDSESTS
-1200 AVTTKN
+1200 A
-1206 LGVPQISDTVALENP
+1206 
-1221 GKTQISAAVA
+1221 
-1231 LGNPGE
+1231 
-1237 TQISDAV
+1237 AV

-1273 MGNRSKRQIS
+1273 MENPGEIQIS
-1283 DAVAIENRG
+1283 DAVAAKNPG
-1292 ELTSQPKLRIRER
+1292 ELTNQQKPRVRER

-1311 TIDRKLAG
+1311 TIDRKLAE
-1319 LGYLELNECSF
+1319 LGYLELSEFSF

-1345 AAGIVLGT
+1345 VAGIALGT
-1353 RRSQGGVD
+1353 RTSQGGVD
-1361 YPTAYFSATAASWVA
+1361 YPTAYFSAAAASWVA

>member
-58 LDCYRRLVKQLPG
+58 LDYYRQLVKQLPG
-71 IILIISSFK
+71 ITLIISSYK

-86 IAMLEQDGIPAAMLH
+86 IDILEKDGIPAAMLH
-101 SGTTDYVMA
+101 SGLSDYAMV
-110 AQRERVRRHHFRILF
+110 AQLERIRRRHFQVLF
-125 VSPGLLEKSEI
+125 ASPGLLEDPKM
-136 RSFLVSRASISL
+136 RSFLVFKTTISL

-160 APHFQPLYHAIP
+160 APHFQPLYHSIP

-344 SSDQQTSC
+344 SSD
-352 GRHPN
+352 
-357 ARMTDAHAFC
+357 
-367 AGTASSDRQTSGS
+367 RQTSGS

-390 RAFCAGVHSSDQ
+390 RAFCAGAPSSD
-402 RIQRPS
+402 RHIQRPS

-479 RTKLAKVTLGYQ
+479 RTKLEKVTLGYQ
-491 AYPEAIAQVKRQLEA
+491 AYPEAVAQVKRQLEA

-518 SFLRDYFGGADRTSV
+518 SFLRDYFG
-533 TSQPDNVSIGAPPDS
+533 
-548 PSQRPAGSSAPGQVS
+548 
-563 IGAPLDS
+563 
-570 PSQRAAG
+570 
-577 SSAPGQVSI
+577 
-586 SAPADPSV
+586 
-594 RAAEHHCN
+594 
-602 RISMDKKKLAST
+602 

-775 FDYDAHTKCTGRIM
+775 FNYDAHTKCTGRIM

-1172 AEAEGTSSTN
+1172 AEAEETSSMN
-1182 SPIASID
+1182 SPIASIA
-1189 VGASDSESTSD
+1189 VGASDNESTSAAVATENPFETQISD
-1200 AVTTKN
+1200 AVTT
-1206 LGVPQISDTVALENP
+1206 
-1221 GKTQISAAVA
+1221 
-1231 LGNPGE
+1231 GNPGE

-1244 ATENPGETQR
+1244 A
-1254 SDAVA
+1254 
-1259 TKNPGETQTSDAVA
+1259 
-1273 MGNRSKRQIS
+1273 MGNRSETQIS

>member
-1 MAAACPAVDDVPSSP
+1 MAAACPAVDDVPSSLP
-16 PLPKKS
+16 PPKKP

-58 LDCYRRLVKQLPG
+58 LDCYRQLVKQLTG
-71 IILIISSFK
+71 ITLIISSYK

-86 IAMLEQDGIPAAMLH
+86 IDILEKDGIPAAMLH
-101 SGTTDYVMA
+101 SGLSDYAMA
-110 AQRERVRRHHFRILF
+110 AQLERIRRRHFQVLF
-125 VSPGLLEKSEI
+125 ASPGLLEDPKM
-136 RSFLVSRASISL
+136 RSFLVFKTTISL

-160 APHFQPLYHAIP
+160 APHFQPLYHSIP

-180 HAAVRQASEEP
+180 HA
-191 TMPYRGAASGTS
+191 
-203 IEGSPE
+203 
-209 TASSSAVHI
+209 
-218 EASERRKFTASSR
+218 ASSR

-242 RQVEQDI
+242 RQMEQDI
-249 RHFFSLQHPLLVRHA
+249 GHFFSLQHPLLVRHS

-331 RMANARAFCAGTA
+331 RMANARAFCAGA
-344 SSDQQTSC
+344 
-352 GRHPN
+352 P
-357 ARMTDAHAFC
+357 
-367 AGTASSDRQTSGS
+367 SSDR
-380 RHPNARMTDA
+380 
-390 RAFCAGVHSSDQ
+390 

-408 THHAET
+408 THDAEAHAG
-414 HAAARIL
+414 ARIL

-427 FLELE
+427 FLELD

-479 RTKLAKVTLGYQ
+479 RTKLEKVTLGYQ
-491 AYPEAIAQVKRQLEA
+491 AYPEAVAQVKRQLEA

-518 SFLRDYFGGADRTSV
+518 SFLRDYFGGED
-533 TSQPDNVSIGAPPDS
+533 
-548 PSQRPAGSSAPGQVS
+548 
-563 IGAPLDS
+563 
-570 PSQRAAG
+570 
-577 SSAPGQVSI
+577 
-586 SAPADPSV
+586 
-594 RAAEHHCN
+594 
-602 RISMDKKKLAST
+602 
-614 GEEPVDYEVITLP
+614 PVDYEVITLP

-789 AMRKVEYQKTAD
+789 AMRKVEYQKTAA
-801 TIAAVLG
+801 TMAAVLG
-808 QSSESSIETPAHAST
+808 QSSKSSIETPAHAST

-828 SSMPEYPA
+828 SSVPESPA

-851 ALTGDVEAVRVGYA
+851 VRTNDGKAGRGGYA
-865 RGSDAEAGRGGY
+865 RGSDDEAGSVGYARTDDAEAGRGGY
-877 ARTIDGEAGRGGY
+877 ART
-890 ARTDN
+890 
-895 AEAGRSG
+895 S
-902 YARTGDGE
+902 DGE

-972 REEFARVYGVGQRK
+972 REEFARIYGVGQRK

-1069 SVDAARVKRAPGTY
+1069 SVDAARVKRVPGTY

-1093 NVIKPIPQ
+1093 SVIKPIPQ

-1172 AEAEGTSSTN
+1172 AEAEETSSTN
-1182 SPIASID
+1182 SRIASID
-1189 VGASDSESTSD
+1189 VGASDNGSTSA
-1200 AVTTKN
+1200 AVTT
-1206 LGVPQISDTVALENP
+1206 ENP
-1221 GKTQISAAVA
+1221 FEI
-1231 LGNPGE
+1231 
-1237 TQISDAV
+1237 QISDAV
-1244 ATENPGETQR
+1244 A
-1254 SDAVA
+1254 A
-1259 TKNPGETQTSDAVA
+1259 KNPGE
-1273 MGNRSKRQIS
+1273 
-1283 DAVAIENRG
+1283 
-1292 ELTSQPKLRIRER
+1292 LTNQQKPRVRER

-1311 TIDRKLAG
+1311 TINRKLAE
-1319 LGYLELNECSF
+1319 LGYLKLSEYRFN
-1330 TGRPCQ
+1330 GRPHQ
-1336 AYLPTTKGE
+1336 TFLPTTKGE

-1353 RRSQGGVD
+1353 RKSQGGVD
-1361 YPTAYFSATAASWVA
+1361 YPTAYFSAAAASWVA

>member
-1 MAAACPAVDDVPSSP
+1 
-16 PLPKKS
+16 
-22 QHMTWAMSLAS
+22 MSLAS
-33 AYARIFSALESG
+33 AYVRIFSALESG

-58 LDCYRRLVKQLPG
+58 LDCYRQLVKQLPG
-71 IILIISSFK
+71 ITLIISSYK

-86 IAMLEQDGIPAAMLH
+86 IDILEKDGIPAAMLH
-101 SGTTDYVMA
+101 SGLSDYAMA
-110 AQRERVRRHHFRILF
+110 AQLERIRRRHFQVLF
-125 VSPGLLEKSEI
+125 VSPGLLEDPKM
-136 RSFLVSRASISL
+136 RSFLVFKTTISL

-160 APHFQPLYHAIP
+160 APHFQPLYHSIP

-180 HAAVRQASEEP
+180 HAAVKQASEEP
-191 TMPYRGAASGTS
+191 TMPYRDAASDGVSIEELRATAASDGASIEGSRAAAASDGTS

-209 TASSSAVHI
+209 TTSSSAVHI

-242 RQVEQDI
+242 RQMEQDI

-331 RMANARAFCAGTA
+331 RMANARAFCAGA
-344 SSDQQTSC
+344 PSSN
-352 GRHPN
+352 R
-357 ARMTDAHAFC
+357 
-367 AGTASSDRQTSGS
+367 
-380 RHPNARMTDA
+380 
-390 RAFCAGVHSSDQ
+390 

-408 THHAET
+408 THHAEA

-491 AYPEAIAQVKRQLEA
+491 AYPEAVAQVKRQLEA

-627 SRNRVLTSAELPVDE
+627 SRNRVLTSAELPIDE

-730 EEDRYGISDT
+730 EEDRYGICDT

-760 GRKIR
+760 ERKIR

-775 FDYDAHTKCTGRIM
+775 FDYDAHAKRTGRIM
-789 AMRKVEYQKTAD
+789 AMRKVEYQKTAA
-801 TIAAVLG
+801 TMAAVLG

-828 SSMPEYPA
+828 SGVPKYPA
-836 DDRLPATTPCEGNAS
+836 DDRLPATTPCEDNAS
-851 ALTGDVEAVRVGYA
+851 ALTG
-865 RGSDAEAGRGGY
+865 
-877 ARTIDGEAGRGGY
+877 DGEAGRGGY
-890 ARTDN
+890 ARGSDD
-895 AEAGRSG
+895 EAGRGGCAWIGDNGADSAG
-902 YARTGDGE
+902 NARTSDDE

-1030 TGERTGM
+1030 TRERTGM
-1037 NDSADPARV
+1037 NDSA
-1046 AEFYANASE
+1046 
-1055 EVQCTAGERTGMND
+1055 
-1069 SVDAARVKRAPGTY
+1069 DAARVKRAPGTF
-1083 APSSD
+1083 APSSN
-1088 PVIAT
+1088 PVLPT
-1093 NVIKPIPQ
+1093 SVIKPIPQ

-1172 AEAEGTSSTN
+1172 AEAEETSSMN
-1182 SPIASID
+1182 SHIASIA
-1189 VGASDSESTSD
+1189 VGASDNEST
-1200 AVTTKN
+1200 
-1206 LGVPQISDTVALENP
+1206 
-1221 GKTQISAAVA
+1221 SAAVA
-1231 LGNPGE
+1231 TGNPGE
-1237 TQISDAV
+1237 T
-1244 ATENPGETQR
+1244 
-1254 SDAVA
+1254 
-1259 TKNPGETQTSDAVA
+1259 
-1273 MGNRSKRQIS
+1273 QIS

-1311 TIDRKLAG
+1311 TIDRKLAR

-1361 YPTAYFSATAASWVA
+1361 YPTAYFSAAAASWVA

>member
-1 MAAACPAVDDVPSSP
+1 
-16 PLPKKS
+16 
-22 QHMTWAMSLAS
+22 MSLAS

-58 LDCYRRLVKQLPG
+58 LDCYRQLVKQLPG
-71 IILIISSFK
+71 ITLIVSSYK

-86 IAMLEQDGIPAAMLH
+86 IDILEKDGIPAAMLH
-101 SGTTDYVMA
+101 SELSDYAMA
-110 AQRERVRRHHFRILF
+110 AQLERIRRRHFQVLF
-125 VSPGLLEKSEI
+125 ASPGLLEDPKM
-136 RSFLVSRASISL
+136 RSFLVFKTTISL

-160 APHFQPLYHAIP
+160 APHFQPLYHSIP

-180 HAAVRQASEEP
+180 HASVRQAQEDS
-191 TMPYRGAASGTS
+191 TMSYRDAASDGSSIEELRATAASHGAS

-209 TASSSAVHI
+209 TDSSSAVHI

-242 RQVEQDI
+242 RQMEQDI
-249 RHFFSLQHPLLVRHA
+249 GHFFSLQHPLLVRHS

-331 RMANARAFCAGTA
+331 RMANARAFCASA
-344 SSDQQTSC
+344 
-352 GRHPN
+352 P
-357 ARMTDAHAFC
+357 
-367 AGTASSDRQTSGS
+367 SSDR
-380 RHPNARMTDA
+380 
-390 RAFCAGVHSSDQ
+390 

-408 THHAET
+408 THDAEAHAG
-414 HAAARIL
+414 ARIL

-427 FLELE
+427 FLELD

-479 RTKLAKVTLGYQ
+479 RTKLEKVTLGYQ
-491 AYPEAIAQVKRQLEA
+491 AYPEAVAQVKRQLEA

-518 SFLRDYFGGADRTSV
+518 SFLRDYFGGED
-533 TSQPDNVSIGAPPDS
+533 
-548 PSQRPAGSSAPGQVS
+548 
-563 IGAPLDS
+563 
-570 PSQRAAG
+570 
-577 SSAPGQVSI
+577 
-586 SAPADPSV
+586 
-594 RAAEHHCN
+594 
-602 RISMDKKKLAST
+602 
-614 GEEPVDYEVITLP
+614 PVDYEVITLP

-789 AMRKVEYQKTAD
+789 AMRKVEYQKTAA
-801 TIAAVLG
+801 TMAAVLG
-808 QSSESSIETPAHAST
+808 QSSKSSIETPAHAST

-828 SSMPEYPA
+828 SSVPESPA

-851 ALTGDVEAVRVGYA
+851 VRTNDGKAGRGGYA
-865 RGSDAEAGRGGY
+865 RGSDDEAGSVGYARTDDAEAGRGGY
-877 ARTIDGEAGRGGY
+877 ART
-890 ARTDN
+890 
-895 AEAGRSG
+895 S
-902 YARTGDGE
+902 DGE

-972 REEFARVYGVGQRK
+972 REEFARIYGVGQRK

-1055 EVQCTAGERTGMND
+1055 EVQCTAGERASMND

-1083 APSSD
+1083 APSSN
-1088 PVIAT
+1088 PVIPT
-1093 NVIKPIPQ
+1093 SVIKPIPQ

-1172 AEAEGTSSTN
+1172 AEAEETSSTN

-1189 VGASDSESTSD
+1189 VGASHNGSTSAVVTTENPFETQISD
-1200 AVTTKN
+1200 AVTTGN
-1206 LGVPQISDTVALENP
+1206 PGEAQISD
-1221 GKTQISAAVA
+1221 AVTT
-1231 LGNPGE
+1231 GNPGE
-1237 TQISDAV
+1237 TQISAEVATKNPGEMQRSDAVATENSVETQMSDAV
-1244 ATENPGETQR
+1244 ATENPGETQT

-1259 TKNPGETQTSDAVA
+1259 TENPGETQTSNAVAMENPGEIQISDAVAAKNPGETQISAAVA
-1273 MGNRSKRQIS
+1273 MGNRSETQIS

-1311 TIDRKLAG
+1311 TIDRKLAE
-1319 LGYLELNECSF
+1319 LGYLKLSEYRFN
-1330 TGRPCQ
+1330 GRPHQ
-1336 AYLPTTKGE
+1336 IFLPTTKGE
-1345 AAGIVLGT
+1345 AAGMVLGT
-1353 RRSQGGVD
+1353 RKSQGGVD
-1361 YPTAYFSATAASWVA
+1361 YPTAYFSAAAASWVA

>member
-1 MAAACPAVDDVPSSP
+1 MAAACPAVDDVPSSLP
-16 PLPKKS
+16 PPKKP

-58 LDCYRRLVKQLPG
+58 LDCYRQLVKQLTG
-71 IILIISSFK
+71 ITLIISSYK

-86 IAMLEQDGIPAAMLH
+86 IDILEKDGIPAAMLH
-101 SGTTDYVMA
+101 SGLSDYAMA
-110 AQRERVRRHHFRILF
+110 AQLERIRRRHFQVLF
-125 VSPGLLEKSEI
+125 ASPGLLEDPKM
-136 RSFLVSRASISL
+136 RSFLVFKTTISL

-160 APHFQPLYHAIP
+160 APHFQPLYHSIP

-180 HAAVRQASEEP
+180 HA
-191 TMPYRGAASGTS
+191 
-203 IEGSPE
+203 
-209 TASSSAVHI
+209 
-218 EASERRKFTASSR
+218 ASSR

-242 RQVEQDI
+242 RQMEQDI
-249 RHFFSLQHPLLVRHA
+249 GHFFSLQHPLLVRHS

-331 RMANARAFCAGTA
+331 RMANARAFCAGA
-344 SSDQQTSC
+344 
-352 GRHPN
+352 P
-357 ARMTDAHAFC
+357 
-367 AGTASSDRQTSGS
+367 SSDR
-380 RHPNARMTDA
+380 
-390 RAFCAGVHSSDQ
+390 

-408 THHAET
+408 THDAEAHAG
-414 HAAARIL
+414 ARIL

-427 FLELE
+427 FLELD

-479 RTKLAKVTLGYQ
+479 RTKLEKVTLGYQ
-491 AYPEAIAQVKRQLEA
+491 AYPEAVAQVKRQLEA

-518 SFLRDYFGGADRTSV
+518 SFLRDYFGGED
-533 TSQPDNVSIGAPPDS
+533 
-548 PSQRPAGSSAPGQVS
+548 
-563 IGAPLDS
+563 
-570 PSQRAAG
+570 
-577 SSAPGQVSI
+577 
-586 SAPADPSV
+586 
-594 RAAEHHCN
+594 
-602 RISMDKKKLAST
+602 
-614 GEEPVDYEVITLP
+614 PVDYEVITLP

-789 AMRKVEYQKTAD
+789 AMRKVEYQKTAA
-801 TIAAVLG
+801 TMAAVLG
-808 QSSESSIETPAHAST
+808 QSSKSSIETPAHAST

-828 SSMPEYPA
+828 SSVPEYPA

-851 ALTGDVEAVRVGYA
+851 ALTGDGEAGRVGYA

-877 ARTIDGEAGRGGY
+877 ARTIDGEADRGGYARTDDAEAGRGGY
-890 ARTDN
+890 ART
-895 AEAGRSG
+895 S
-902 YARTGDGE
+902 DGE

-1093 NVIKPIPQ
+1093 SVIKPIPQ

-1172 AEAEGTSSTN
+1172 AEAEEISSTN

-1189 VGASDSESTSD
+1189 VGVSDNGSTS
-1200 AVTTKN
+1200 A
-1206 LGVPQISDTVALENP
+1206 
-1221 GKTQISAAVA
+1221 
-1231 LGNPGE
+1231 
-1237 TQISDAV
+1237 AV
-1244 ATENPGETQR
+1244 ATENPGETQT
-1254 SDAVA
+1254 SNAVA
-1259 TKNPGETQTSDAVA
+1259 MENPGEI
-1273 MGNRSKRQIS
+1273 QIS
-1283 DAVAIENRG
+1283 DAVAAKNPG
-1292 ELTSQPKLRIRER
+1292 ELTNQQKPRVRER

-1311 TIDRKLAG
+1311 TINRKLAE
-1319 LGYLELNECSF
+1319 LGYLKLSEYRFN
-1330 TGRPCQ
+1330 GRPHQ
-1336 AYLPTTKGE
+1336 TFLPTTKGE

-1353 RRSQGGVD
+1353 RKSQGGVD
-1361 YPTAYFSATAASWVA
+1361 YPTAYFSAAAASWVA

>member
-1 MAAACPAVDDVPSSP
+1 MAAACSVVDDVPSSP
-16 PLPKKS
+16 PPPKKP

-33 AYARIFSALESG
+33 AYVRIFSALMGG

-58 LDCYRRLVKQLPG
+58 LDCYRQLVKQLPG
-71 IILIISSFK
+71 ITLIISSYK

-86 IAMLEQDGIPAAMLH
+86 IDILEKDEIPAAMLH
-101 SGTTDYVMA
+101 SGLSDYAMA
-110 AQRERVRRHHFRILF
+110 AQLERIRRRHFQVLF
-125 VSPGLLEKSEI
+125 VSPGLLEDPKI
-136 RSFLVSRASISL
+136 RSFLVFKATISL

-160 APHFQPLYHAIP
+160 APHFQPLYHSIP

-249 RHFFSLQHPLLVRHA
+249 RHFFSLQHPLIVRHA

-331 RMANARAFCAGTA
+331 RMANTR
-344 SSDQQTSC
+344 
-352 GRHPN
+352 
-357 ARMTDAHAFC
+357 AFC

-408 THHAET
+408 THDADAEA

-479 RTKLAKVTLGYQ
+479 RTKLEKVTLGYQ
-491 AYPEAIAQVKRQLEA
+491 AYPEAVAQVKRQLEA

-518 SFLRDYFGGADRTSV
+518 SFLRDYFAGTDRTSV
-533 TSQPDNVSIGAPPDS
+533 TLQPDNVSIGAPPDL
-548 PSQRPAGSSAPGQVS
+548 
-563 IGAPLDS
+563 PL
-570 PSQRAAG
+570 QKAAG
-577 SSAPGQVSI
+577 SSAPGHASI
-586 SAPADPSV
+586 GAPSDSPV
-594 RAAEHHCN
+594 WAAENHRNH
-602 RISMDKKKLAST
+602 ISMDEKKQAST

-627 SRNRVLTSAELPVDE
+627 SRNRVLRSAELPVDE

-670 QHIFIRYADQAYMKN
+670 QHIFIRYADRAHMKN

-760 GRKIR
+760 ERKIR

-789 AMRKVEYQKTAD
+789 AMRKVEYQKTAA
-801 TIAAVLG
+801 TMAAVLG
-808 QSSESSIETPAHAST
+808 PSSESSIETPAHAST

-828 SSMPEYPA
+828 SGVPKYSA
-836 DDRLPATTPCEGNAS
+836 DNRLPAATPCEGNAS
-851 ALTGDVEAVRVGYA
+851 AWTSDGEAGSVGYA
-865 RGSDAEAGRGGY
+865 RGS
-877 ARTIDGEAGRGGY
+877 DGEAGRGGY
-890 ARTDN
+890 ARGSDGKAGSVGCAWIGDN
-895 AEAGRSG
+895 GADSAGN
-902 YARTGDGE
+902 ARTSDDE

-1037 NDSADPARV
+1037 NDSKDPARV

-1083 APSSD
+1083 APSSN
-1088 PVIAT
+1088 PVIPT
-1093 NVIKPIPQ
+1093 SVIKPIPQ

-1172 AEAEGTSSTN
+1172 AEAEETSSTN
-1182 SPIASID
+1182 SPTASID
-1189 VGASDSESTSD
+1189 VGASDNGSTSVAVTTEDPFETQISD
-1200 AVTTKN
+1200 AVTT
-1206 LGVPQISDTVALENP
+1206 
-1221 GKTQISAAVA
+1221 
-1231 LGNPGE
+1231 GNPGE

-1273 MGNRSKRQIS
+1273 MGNRSETQIS

>member
-16 PLPKKS
+16 PPPKKP
-22 QHMTWAMSLAS
+22 QHMTWSMSLAS

-58 LDCYRRLVKQLPG
+58 LNCYRQLVKQLPG
-71 IILIISSFK
+71 ITLIISSYK

-86 IAMLEQDGIPAAMLH
+86 IAILEKDGIPAAMLH
-101 SGTTDYVMA
+101 SGLSDYAMA
-110 AQRERVRRHHFRILF
+110 AQLERIRRRHFQVLF
-125 VSPGLLEKSEI
+125 ASPGLLEDPKI
-136 RSFLVSRASISL
+136 RSFLVFKTTISL

-160 APHFQPLYHAIP
+160 APHFQPLYHSIP

-180 HAAVRQASEEP
+180 H
-191 TMPYRGAASGTS
+191 
-203 IEGSPE
+203 
-209 TASSSAVHI
+209 
-218 EASERRKFTASSR
+218 TASSR

-242 RQVEQDI
+242 RQMEQDI
-249 RHFFSLQHPLLVRHA
+249 GHFFSLQHPLLVRHA

-331 RMANARAFCAGTA
+331 RMANARAFCAA
-344 SSDQQTSC
+344 
-352 GRHPN
+352 
-357 ARMTDAHAFC
+357 
-367 AGTASSDRQTSGS
+367 TASSDRQTAVR
-380 RHPNARMTDA
+380 RHSDARMTGV
-390 RAFCAGVHSSDQ
+390 RTFCAGVHSSDQ

-408 THHAET
+408 THDNEAHAG
-414 HAAARIL
+414 ARIL

-479 RTKLAKVTLGYQ
+479 RTKLEKVTLGYQ
-491 AYPEAIAQVKRQLEA
+491 AYPEAVAQVKRQLEA

-518 SFLRDYFGGADRTSV
+518 SFLRDYFGGED
-533 TSQPDNVSIGAPPDS
+533 
-548 PSQRPAGSSAPGQVS
+548 
-563 IGAPLDS
+563 
-570 PSQRAAG
+570 
-577 SSAPGQVSI
+577 
-586 SAPADPSV
+586 
-594 RAAEHHCN
+594 
-602 RISMDKKKLAST
+602 
-614 GEEPVDYEVITLP
+614 PVDYEVITLP

-642 SLRTIRQSGHYPKNR
+642 SLRTIRQSGRYPKNR

-789 AMRKVEYQKTAD
+789 AMRKVEYQKTAA
-801 TIAAVLG
+801 TMAAVLG
-808 QSSESSIETPAHAST
+808 QSSESSIKTLAHAST
-823 APGAS
+823 APRPS
-828 SSMPEYPA
+828 SSVPESPA

-851 ALTGDVEAVRVGYA
+851 ALTGDVEAGRVGYA
-865 RGSDAEAGRGGY
+865 R
-877 ARTIDGEAGRGGY
+877 
-890 ARTDN
+890 TDD

-902 YARTGDGE
+902 YARTSDGE

-1037 NDSADPARV
+1037 NDS
-1046 AEFYANASE
+1046 
-1055 EVQCTAGERTGMND
+1055 
-1069 SVDAARVKRAPGTY
+1069 VDAARVKRAPDTY
-1083 APSSD
+1083 APSSN
-1088 PVIAT
+1088 PVIPT
-1093 NVIKPIPQ
+1093 SVIKPIPQ

-1163 IAALLNALV
+1163 IATLLNALV
-1172 AEAEGTSSTN
+1172 AEAEETSSTN

-1189 VGASDSESTSD
+1189 VGASDSESTSAAVATENPGETQRSD
-1200 AVTTKN
+1200 AVTT
-1206 LGVPQISDTVALENP
+1206 
-1221 GKTQISAAVA
+1221 
-1231 LGNPGE
+1231 GNPGE

-1273 MGNRSKRQIS
+1273 MENPGEIQIS
-1283 DAVAIENRG
+1283 DAVAAKNPG
-1292 ELTSQPKLRIRER
+1292 ELTSQPKLRARER

-1311 TIDRKLAG
+1311 TFDRKLAE
-1319 LGYLELNECSF
+1319 LGYLELSEFSF

-1345 AAGIVLGT
+1345 VAGIALGT
-1353 RRSQGGVD
+1353 RTSQSGVD
-1361 YPTAYFSATAASWVA
+1361 YPTAYFSAAAASWVA

>member
-1 MAAACPAVDDVPSSP
+1 MAAACPAVDDVPSSLP
-16 PLPKKS
+16 PPKKP

-58 LDCYRRLVKQLPG
+58 LDCYRQLVKQLTG
-71 IILIISSFK
+71 ITLIISSYK

-86 IAMLEQDGIPAAMLH
+86 IDILEKEGIPAAMLH
-101 SGTTDYVMA
+101 SGLSDYAMA
-110 AQRERVRRHHFRILF
+110 AQLERIRRRHFQVLF
-125 VSPGLLEKSEI
+125 ASPGLLEDLKM
-136 RSFLVSRASISL
+136 RSFLVFKTTISL

-160 APHFQPLYHAIP
+160 APHFQPLYHSIP

-180 HAAVRQASEEP
+180 HA
-191 TMPYRGAASGTS
+191 
-203 IEGSPE
+203 
-209 TASSSAVHI
+209 
-218 EASERRKFTASSR
+218 ASSR

-242 RQVEQDI
+242 RQMEQDI
-249 RHFFSLQHPLLVRHA
+249 GHFFSLQHPLLVRHS

-331 RMANARAFCAGTA
+331 RMANARAFCAGA
-344 SSDQQTSC
+344 
-352 GRHPN
+352 P
-357 ARMTDAHAFC
+357 
-367 AGTASSDRQTSGS
+367 SSDR
-380 RHPNARMTDA
+380 
-390 RAFCAGVHSSDQ
+390 

-408 THHAET
+408 THDAEAHAG
-414 HAAARIL
+414 ARIL

-427 FLELE
+427 FLELD

-479 RTKLAKVTLGYQ
+479 RTKLEKVTLGYQ
-491 AYPEAIAQVKRQLEA
+491 AYPEAVAQVKRQLEA

-518 SFLRDYFGGADRTSV
+518 SFLRDYFGGED
-533 TSQPDNVSIGAPPDS
+533 
-548 PSQRPAGSSAPGQVS
+548 
-563 IGAPLDS
+563 
-570 PSQRAAG
+570 
-577 SSAPGQVSI
+577 
-586 SAPADPSV
+586 
-594 RAAEHHCN
+594 
-602 RISMDKKKLAST
+602 
-614 GEEPVDYEVITLP
+614 PVDYEVITLP

-789 AMRKVEYQKTAD
+789 AMRKVEYQKTAA
-801 TIAAVLG
+801 TMAAVLG
-808 QSSESSIETPAHAST
+808 QSSKSSIETPAHAST

-828 SSMPEYPA
+828 SSVPESPA

-851 ALTGDVEAVRVGYA
+851 VRTNDGK
-865 RGSDAEAGRGGY
+865 AGRGGY
-877 ARTIDGEAGRGGY
+877 ARTGDG
-890 ARTDN
+890 
-895 AEAGRSG
+895 EAGRSG
-902 YARTGDGE
+902 YARTSDGE

-972 REEFARVYGVGQRK
+972 REEFARIYGVGQRK
-986 LELHYEAFT
+986 LELHYEAFI

-1037 NDSADPARV
+1037 NDSADPVRV

-1083 APSSD
+1083 APCSN
-1088 PVIAT
+1088 PVIPT
-1093 NVIKPIPQ
+1093 SVIKPIPQ

-1172 AEAEGTSSTN
+1172 AEAEEISSTN

-1189 VGASDSESTSD
+1189 VGVSDNGSTSAAVTTGNPFETQISD
-1200 AVTTKN
+1200 AVATKN
-1206 LGVPQISDTVALENP
+1206 PFE
-1221 GKTQISAAVA
+1221 TQISAEVA
-1231 LGNPGE
+1231 IENPGE

-1244 ATENPGETQR
+1244 ATENPGETQT
-1254 SDAVA
+1254 SNAVA
-1259 TKNPGETQTSDAVA
+1259 MENPGEI
-1273 MGNRSKRQIS
+1273 QIS
-1283 DAVAIENRG
+1283 DAVAAKNPG
-1292 ELTSQPKLRIRER
+1292 ELTNQQKPRVRER

-1311 TIDRKLAG
+1311 TINRKLAE
-1319 LGYLELNECSF
+1319 LGYLKLSEYRFN
-1330 TGRPCQ
+1330 GRPHQ
-1336 AYLPTTKGE
+1336 TFLPTTKGE

-1353 RRSQGGVD
+1353 RKSQGGVD
-1361 YPTAYFSATAASWVA
+1361 YPTAYFSAAAASWVA

>member
-1 MAAACPAVDDVPSSP
+1 
-16 PLPKKS
+16 
-22 QHMTWAMSLAS
+22 MSLAS

-52 PVGSLR
+52 PVGPLR
-58 LDCYRRLVKQLPG
+58 LDCYRQLVKQLPG
-71 IILIISSFK
+71 IMLIISSYK
-80 ERMEKE
+80 EHMEKE
-86 IAMLEQDGIPAAMLH
+86 IDILEKDGIPAAMLH
-101 SGTTDYVMA
+101 SGLSDYAMA
-110 AQRERVRRHHFRILF
+110 AQLERIRRRHFQVLF
-125 VSPGLLEKSEI
+125 ASPGLLEDPKM
-136 RSFLVSRASISL
+136 RSFLVFKTTISL

-160 APHFQPLYHAIP
+160 APHFQPLYHSIP

-180 HAAVRQASEEP
+180 HA
-191 TMPYRGAASGTS
+191 
-203 IEGSPE
+203 
-209 TASSSAVHI
+209 
-218 EASERRKFTASSR
+218 ASSR

-242 RQVEQDI
+242 RQMEQDI
-249 RHFFSLQHPLLVRHA
+249 GRFFSLQHPLLVRHA

-314 RSGFPAL
+314 RSGFPTL

-344 SSDQQTSC
+344 SSD
-352 GRHPN
+352 
-357 ARMTDAHAFC
+357 
-367 AGTASSDRQTSGS
+367 RQTSGC

-390 RAFCAGVHSSDQ
+390 RAFCASAPSSDR

-408 THHAET
+408 THDAESHAG
-414 HAAARIL
+414 ARIL

-479 RTKLAKVTLGYQ
+479 RTKLEKVTLGYQ
-491 AYPEAIAQVKRQLEA
+491 AYPEAVAQVKRQLEA

-518 SFLRDYFGGADRTSV
+518 SFLRDYFGGED
-533 TSQPDNVSIGAPPDS
+533 
-548 PSQRPAGSSAPGQVS
+548 
-563 IGAPLDS
+563 
-570 PSQRAAG
+570 
-577 SSAPGQVSI
+577 
-586 SAPADPSV
+586 
-594 RAAEHHCN
+594 
-602 RISMDKKKLAST
+602 
-614 GEEPVDYEVITLP
+614 PVDYEVITLP

-642 SLRTIRQSGHYPKNR
+642 SLRTIRQSGRYPENR

-775 FDYDAHTKCTGRIM
+775 FDYDAHAKRTGRIM

-801 TIAAVLG
+801 TMSAVLG

-890 ARTDN
+890 ARGSD
-895 AEAGRSG
+895 AEAGRGG

-910 AEAQQL
+910 ADAQQL

-963 EMCRMLPLT
+963 EMCRILPLT
-972 REEFARVYGVGQRK
+972 REEFARVDGVGQRK

-1069 SVDAARVKRAPGTY
+1069 SVGAARVKRVPGTY
-1083 APSSD
+1083 APSSN
-1088 PVIAT
+1088 PVIPT
-1093 NVIKPIPQ
+1093 SVIKPIPQ

-1189 VGASDSESTSD
+1189 VGASHNGSTS
-1200 AVTTKN
+1200 AVVT
-1206 LGVPQISDTVALENP
+1206 
-1221 GKTQISAAVA
+1221 
-1231 LGNPGE
+1231 
-1237 TQISDAV
+1237 
-1244 ATENPGETQR
+1244 TENPGETQR
-1254 SDAVA
+1254 SDAVTTGNPGEA
-1259 TKNPGETQTSDAVA
+1259 QISDAVTTGNPGETQISDAVTTENPGEIQISDAVAAKNPGETQISAAVA
-1273 MGNRSKRQIS
+1273 MGNRSETQIS

-1319 LGYLELNECSF
+1319 LGYLELSEFSF
-1330 TGRPCQ
+1330 TGRSYQ

-1345 AAGIVLGT
+1345 AAGIALGT

-1361 YPTAYFSATAASWVA
+1361 YPTAYFSAAAASWVA

>member
-16 PLPKKS
+16 PPPKKP

-58 LDCYRRLVKQLPG
+58 LDCYRQLVKQLPG
-71 IILIISSFK
+71 ITLIISSYK

-86 IAMLEQDGIPAAMLH
+86 IDILEKDGIPAAMLH
-101 SGTTDYVMA
+101 SGLSDYAMA
-110 AQRERVRRHHFRILF
+110 AQLERIRRRHFQVLF
-125 VSPGLLEKSEI
+125 VSPGLLEDPKM
-136 RSFLVSRASISL
+136 RSFLVFKTTISL

-160 APHFQPLYHAIP
+160 APHFQPLYHSIP

-249 RHFFSLQHPLLVRHA
+249 RHFFSLQHPLIVRHA

-390 RAFCAGVHSSDQ
+390 HAFCAGVHSSDQ

-408 THHAET
+408 THDAET

-491 AYPEAIAQVKRQLEA
+491 AYPEAVAQVKRQLEA

-518 SFLRDYFGGADRTSV
+518 SFLRDYFGGED
-533 TSQPDNVSIGAPPDS
+533 
-548 PSQRPAGSSAPGQVS
+548 
-563 IGAPLDS
+563 
-570 PSQRAAG
+570 
-577 SSAPGQVSI
+577 
-586 SAPADPSV
+586 
-594 RAAEHHCN
+594 
-602 RISMDKKKLAST
+602 
-614 GEEPVDYEVITLP
+614 PVDYEVITLP
-627 SRNRVLTSAELPVDE
+627 SRNRVLRSAELPVDE
-642 SLRTIRQSGHYPKNR
+642 SLRTIRQSGRYPENR

-775 FDYDAHTKCTGRIM
+775 FDYDAHAKRTGRIM
-789 AMRKVEYQKTAD
+789 AMRKVEYQKTAA
-801 TIAAVLG
+801 TMAAVLG

-828 SSMPEYPA
+828 SGVPKYPA
-836 DDRLPATTPCEGNAS
+836 DDRLPATTPCEDNAS
-851 ALTGDVEAVRVGYA
+851 ALTG
-865 RGSDAEAGRGGY
+865 
-877 ARTIDGEAGRGGY
+877 DGEAGRGGY
-890 ARTDN
+890 ARTD
-895 AEAGRSG
+895 
-902 YARTGDGE
+902 DGE
-910 AEAQQL
+910 VKAEQL

-972 REEFARVYGVGQRK
+972 REEFARIYGVGQRK

-1030 TGERTGM
+1030 TRERTGM
-1037 NDSADPARV
+1037 NDSAAPARV

-1055 EVQCTAGERTGMND
+1055 EVQCKAGERTGMND
-1069 SVDAARVKRAPGTY
+1069 SVDATRVKRVPGTY

-1093 NVIKPIPQ
+1093 SVIKPIPQ
-1101 ERSESQR
+1101 ERSESKR

-1172 AEAEGTSSTN
+1172 AEAEENASTN
-1182 SPIASID
+1182 SRIASIEG
-1189 VGASDSESTSD
+1189 GASDRESTSA
-1200 AVTTKN
+1200 AVTT
-1206 LGVPQISDTVALENP
+1206 
-1221 GKTQISAAVA
+1221 
-1231 LGNPGE
+1231 GNPGE

-1254 SDAVA
+1254 SDVVA

-1273 MGNRSKRQIS
+1273 MENPGEIQIS
-1283 DAVAIENRG
+1283 DAVAAKNPG
-1292 ELTSQPKLRIRER
+1292 ELTNQQKLRVRER

-1311 TIDRKLAG
+1311 TIDRKLAE
-1319 LGYLELNECSF
+1319 LGYLELSEFSF

-1345 AAGIVLGT
+1345 AAGIALGT
-1353 RRSQGGVD
+1353 RKSQGGVD
-1361 YPTAYFSATAASWVA
+1361 YPTAYFNAAAASWVA